1 MAIEYSGGTITL
13 TNETATPEDL
23 WDADQAGG
31 WGVVSRQGLSARYQY
46 YIAAQISLGAGGHF
60 VGEEI
65 DVIINGASK
74 PPIVSTSS
82 DSGMRFGAIDA
93 NGDTYNGCSVTFVCT
108 STANPIEFPVGA
120 ANIPNAC
127 DFEVYA
133 STVDGHFAGPNGLFG
148 RFYRGDDQIVKI
160 RDSTFQNMKFGMRLR
175 GTASFMKDVEFS
187 NIFGIFSPFTTYGEL
202 GGGISGILVRKSYQG
217 AYFQSDFGDATVRNF
232 AARNNTRTMN
242 FRNVAGSSGNYYSID
257 GNIETPLDIFW
268 QFNNTVSK
276 FFVQFSFNK
285 TYKKASDSSPL
296 EGARV
301 YIEDADGTQVTN
313 ATINASGVLAE
324 QVLTKE
330 TYRYLDGDTPTALTP
345 HVVKVRKYRYLF
357 TEVSISV
364 DAKIEGVDFVGDN
377 PFIVANESTAGA
389 YAGIAVNGAA
399 QTITVTADHS
409 IQEVYDYCNW
419 WAAQS
424 ANMQYDMP
432 ISTADGINFTLAAGW
447 SITVTGS
454 GVELIQESARLT
466 DKSSV
471 FTVASG
477 AFFED
482 ADGAIWEASGSLYYA
497 SHAYLSVF
505 DSVTAAE
512 LEGAIIGW
520 GDATTEDVLLY
531 NTSLVLDTL
540 VTDVNGEAEG
550 YFVYRIDSTT
560 YADTKQITGEYDHIY
575 STIPRSLDGAPIGTS
590 GSPAVIRLAPDPQ
603 VTLSKAAAEAITGI
617 TVDATNDVIDLS
629 DETLPNAYDNLKYQ
643 VTADADIDTGIPAC
657 MYFCLYRLPLNKSG
671 TSYTGRTST
680 TIYQNFADGGVLSSA
695 IVEFDT
701 PASYN
706 YTFGE
711 IQFNFEANGTYNFG
725 GSTFQAGVTVDT
737 INDSTVT
744 FQVGAGVVVTNNDPT
759 NITVEQT
766 PTQYGIT
773 FENLVA
779 GSSVRVFQTGTQTL
793 EDNNESTGTSWTW
806 SEETTGSITVD
817 YTIQQPGYRPI
828 RVTGVQLTAAETG
841 GVITVQ
847 VQQVLDR
854 SYVASSGLTFGTT
867 AIVDANN
874 KEVEVS
880 AATTVQNWYS
890 FMIESWIDETALY
903 NVSFPFDT
911 NGPNSFTLT
920 DGWEWGDGAT
930 SIAFLSRD
938 GMRYTDGGTTTAV
951 WAAFL
956 SIGVPAGLTVR
967 YQQSDGSTTQEAGAP
982 GEIDELIQIFGDTTH
997 GNFDATGYLVLKAQG
1012 EGYDEGVVDAVA
1024 LYGAL
1029 EDQFYVV
1036 GLLPSA
1042 NGVATGDPSVS
1053 GVTITD
1059 HGASPVTWNGKE
1071 FSITITDSAGGNT
1084 GTDIMRW
1091 LRYNYGQG
1099 GTFQGKDAFNW
1110 HDLVQTSGSDF
1121 QTVRGVIYGDVGA
1134 TLKGV
1139 RVVQNDGTTPH
1150 PDFASFTADDGT
1162 AYVPP
1167 TQVTISNSNIVNGCR
1182 VQLYNV
1188 TQDIEIENR
1197 LLTSAGYSY
1206 TGLFGP
1212 GEDLEDGDVIRLR
1225 ATYQSGVTAK
1235 LPYEQSSVVSAAGIS
1250 FLGVETDDEVYI
1262 LYGVDG
1268 SGVTK
1273 FAADYVQDDINLIIG
1288 GNWTGEELYA
1298 WWVYNLTTEQGIRE
1312 FFGAVTAI
1320 DAGNIRFNT
1329 DVVGLL
1335 LDNNT
1340 ANNYYQ
1346 NDNIRIFRSDEAYPV
1361 RSPTTGGGG
1370 LDVVWRSQVYVATV
1384 TVSGSNVITGA
1395 LADVEAAI
1403 DAQTA
1408 DLKGADDRDLTEVYD
1423 SGGGGATPE
1432 AIADAVWDEALADHQ
1447 DPGSVGEALDDAAA
1461 GAGGT
1466 TPAEVWAYTTRELTA
1481 GTKDAEIDAIQAKT
1495 DNLPSDP
1502 ADQSLVEA
1510 KIDAQTTD
1518 LKGLSNKDL
1527 TQVFDNSPTIDLTDV
1542 TNAIDAQTIDLK
1554 GASNK
1559 DLTEVFENTPSIDPT
1574 SVWTH
1579 PERTLTEGS
1588 GLDEGQLHT
1597 ALDNYT
1603 NKDAWKAE
1611 DIDLG
1616 GIPDDIA
1623 EIKATMANFPENLAS
1638 TEQVTAVN
1646 DNVSTRLA
1654 AASYIAPDNQG
1665 IADAKTAAES
1675 AATSS
1680 EAINTRLPNQ
1690 PAAVSDIPTDEDN
1703 AAAVR
1708 TELANELQKVT
1719 DIKEDSTKLVDLAE
1733 ADEEF
1738 SATHATKKKKGTDD
1752 VLLRKTV
1759 SGGSILNTITI
1770 EDE

>member
-1 MAIEYSGGTITL
+1 MAITYSGGTITL
-13 TNETATPEDL
+13 INETDATFD
-23 WDADQAGG
+23 DIYSAGVAGITKDQNVFVITAQLSLVNSTLSDTNKIIKFE
-31 WGVVSRQGLSARYQY
+31 WGA
-46 YIAAQISLGAGGHF
+46 ISTPLLIDDDSELQLGELDGDGYGINGCQVF
-60 VGEEI
+60 MNNSFSTS
-65 DVIINGASK
+65 IINLG
-74 PPIVSTSS
+74 STTGNNTGNIKFYGCHIKGTSPNTT
-82 DSGMRFGAIDA
+82 GIGINGVYFWRFYDDDTSQVCDIRDCQFEF
-93 NGDTYNGCSVTFVCT
+93 NGG
-108 STANPIEFPVGA
+108 
-120 ANIPNAC
+120 
-127 DFEVYA
+127 
-133 STVDGHFAGPNGLFG
+133 G
-148 RFYRGDDQIVKI
+148 RFHGTNSKLVR
-160 RDSTFQNMKFGMRLR
+160 NKFINCK
-175 GTASFMKDVEFS
+175 TSV
-187 NIFGIFSPFTTYGEL
+187 SPFTTRNPFGEINDNQVFACSASYYWYPL
-202 GGGISGILVRKSYQG
+202 QSGSL
-217 AYFQSDFGDATVRNF
+217 
-232 AARNNTRTMN
+232 
-242 FRNVAGSSGNYYSID
+242 
-257 GNIETPLDIFW
+257 
-268 QFNNTVSK
+268 TVSNA
-276 FFVQFSFNK
+276 FGRDNDYAAIVSSVSSDTNQTLTFVDADFDVFTFSWLG
-285 TYKKASDSSPL
+285 PG
-296 EGARV
+296 GANLRVREDYNYVPTILDQETQNPITSGRV
-301 YIEDADGTQVTN
+301 YIENLAGTQVHN
-313 ATINASGVLAE
+313 EA
-324 QVLTKE
+324 
-330 TYRYLDGDTPTALTP
+330 LDGNGQVGELILRAGQYRKATGNTRTDETP
-345 HVVKVRKYRYLF
+345 HTVKVRCYGYQYQEF
-357 TEVSISV
+357 PIDI
-364 DAKIEGVDFVGDN
+364 DARTVTNLSEIINNFV
-377 PFIVANESTAGA
+377 VANESTAGA
-389 YAGIAVNGAA
+389 YTGIVVNGAA

-409 IQEVYDYCNW
+409 IQQVFDYCNW

-447 SITVTGS
+447 LITVTGS

-603 VTLSKAAAEAITGI
+603 VTLSKAAAGAITGI

-657 MYFCLYRLPLNKSG
+657 MYFCLYGLPLNKSAG

-711 IQFNFEANGTYNFG
+711 IQFNFDANGTYNFG

-903 NVSFPFDT
+903 NVAFPFDT

-967 YQQSDGSTTQEAGAP
+967 YQQSDGGTTQEAGAA

-997 GNFDATGYLVLKAQG
+997 GNFDVTGYLVLKAQG

-1024 LYGAL
+1024 LYGTL

-1139 RVVQNDGTTPH
+1139 RVVQNDGTTSH

-1197 LLTSAGYSY
+1197 LLPSAGYSY

-1273 FAADYVQDDINLIIG
+1273 FAADYVQDDINLVIG

-1361 RSPTTGGGG
+1361 RNPTTGGGG

-1423 SGGGGATPE
+1423 NGGTGSGVTEAQVQ
-1432 AIADAVWDEALADHQ
+1432 AIADA
-1447 DPGSVGEALDDAAA
+1447 
-1461 GAGGT
+1461 
-1466 TPAEVWAYTTRELTA
+1466 
-1481 GTKDAEIDAIQAKT
+1481 
-1495 DNLPSDP
+1495 
-1502 ADQSLVEA
+1502 
-1510 KIDAQTTD
+1510 QT
-1518 LKGLSNKDL
+1518 
-1527 TQVFDNSPTIDLTDV
+1527 V
-1542 TNAIDAQTIDLK
+1542 DLK
-1554 GASNK
+1554 GAGNK
-1559 DLTEVFENTPSIDPT
+1559 DLTEVFENTPDVNLQP
-1574 SVWTH
+1574 V
-1579 PERTLTEGS
+1579 
-1588 GLDEGQLHT
+1588 LDAIA
-1597 ALDNYT
+1597 ALN
-1603 NKDAWKAE
+1603 
-1611 DIDLG
+1611 DI
-1616 GIPDDIA
+1616 
-1623 EIKATMANFPENLAS
+1623 T
-1638 TEQVTAVN
+1638 
-1646 DNVSTRLA
+1646 
-1654 AASYIAPDNQG
+1654 
-1665 IADAKTAAES
+1665 
-1675 AATSS
+1675 
-1680 EAINTRLPNQ
+1680 
-1690 PAAVSDIPTDEDN
+1690 VSDIEASTVLSKEATLTNIANAVAQIPTTDSVADLTPVLTAIAVLNDVTPAQVRAAFDEAEFKDKN
-1703 AAAVR
+1703 
-1708 TELANELQKVT
+1708 TEAEIHNWLDSYANKNDWKASNINLQPVLDAISDVDAIVKVIEKLT
-1719 DIKEDSTKLVDLAE
+1719 GFKSTYDSNSEILTIYE
-1733 ADEEF
+1733 ADGVTVWREY
-1738 SATHATKKKKGTDD
+1738 TWTDTE
-1752 VLLRKTV
+1752 RTQ
-1759 SGGSILNTITI
+1759 I
-1770 EDE
+1770 

>member
-1 MAIEYSGGTITL
+1 MAITYSGGTITL
-13 TNETATPEDL
+13 TNETDATFD
-23 WDADQAGG
+23 DIYSAGVAGITKDQNVFVITAELSLVNSTLSDINKIIKFE
-31 WGVVSRQGLSARYQY
+31 WGAISTPLLIDDDSELQLGELDGDGYGINGCQVFMNSSFSA
-46 YIAAQISLGAGGHF
+46 S
-60 VGEEI
+60 
-65 DVIINGASK
+65 IINLG
-74 PPIVSTSS
+74 STTGNNTGNIKLYGCHIKGTSPNTT
-82 DSGMRFGAIDA
+82 GIGINGVYFWRFYDDDTSQVCDIRDCQFEF
-93 NGDTYNGCSVTFVCT
+93 NGG
-108 STANPIEFPVGA
+108 
-120 ANIPNAC
+120 
-127 DFEVYA
+127 
-133 STVDGHFAGPNGLFG
+133 G
-148 RFYRGDDQIVKI
+148 RFHGTN
-160 RDSTFQNMKFGMRLR
+160 SKFVRNKFINCK
-175 GTASFMKDVEFS
+175 TSV
-187 NIFGIFSPFTTYGEL
+187 SPFTTRNPFGE
-202 GGGISGILVRKSYQG
+202 INDNQVFACSVSYYWYPSQSGSL
-217 AYFQSDFGDATVRNF
+217 
-232 AARNNTRTMN
+232 
-242 FRNVAGSSGNYYSID
+242 
-257 GNIETPLDIFW
+257 
-268 QFNNTVSK
+268 TVSNA
-276 FFVQFSFNK
+276 FGRDNDYAAIVSSVSSDTNQTLTFVDADFDVFTFSWLG
-285 TYKKASDSSPL
+285 PG
-296 EGARV
+296 GANLRVREDYNYVPTILDQATQNPITSGRV
-301 YIEDADGTQVTN
+301 YIENLAGTQVHN
-313 ATINASGVLAE
+313 EA
-324 QVLTKE
+324 
-330 TYRYLDGDTPTALTP
+330 LDGNGQVGELILRAGQYRKATGNTRTDETP
-345 HVVKVRKYRYLF
+345 HTVKVRCYGYQYQEF
-357 TEVSISV
+357 PIDI
-364 DAKIEGVDFVGDN
+364 DARTVTNLSEIINNFV
-377 PFIVANESTAGA
+377 VANESTAGA
-389 YAGIAVNGAA
+389 YTGIVVNGAA

-482 ADGAIWEASGSLYYA
+482 ADGAIWETSGSLYYA

-505 DSVTAAE
+505 NSVTAAE

-603 VTLSKAAAEAITGI
+603 VTLSKAAAGAITGI

-657 MYFCLYRLPLNKSG
+657 MYFCLYGLPMNKSG

-744 FQVGAGVVVTNNDPT
+744 FQVGAGVVTNNDPT

-903 NVSFPFDT
+903 NVAFPFDT

-938 GMRYTDGGTTTAV
+938 GMRYADGGTTTAV

-967 YQQSDGSTTQEAGAP
+967 YQQSDGGTTQEAGAA

-1024 LYGAL
+1024 LYGTL

-1091 LRYNYGQG
+1091 LRYNYGQE

-1197 LLTSAGYSY
+1197 VLTSAGYSY

-1273 FAADYVQDDINLIIG
+1273 FAADYAQDDINLVIG

-1361 RSPTTGGGG
+1361 RNPTTGGGG

-1384 TVSGSNVITGA
+1384 TVSGSNVITGD

-1423 SGGGGATPE
+1423 NGGTGSGVTEAQAQ
-1432 AIADAVWDEALADHQ
+1432 AIADA
-1447 DPGSVGEALDDAAA
+1447 
-1461 GAGGT
+1461 
-1466 TPAEVWAYTTRELTA
+1466 
-1481 GTKDAEIDAIQAKT
+1481 
-1495 DNLPSDP
+1495 
-1502 ADQSLVEA
+1502 
-1510 KIDAQTTD
+1510 QT
-1518 LKGLSNKDL
+1518 
-1527 TQVFDNSPTIDLTDV
+1527 V
-1542 TNAIDAQTIDLK
+1542 DLK
-1554 GASNK
+1554 GAGNK
-1559 DLTEVFENTPSIDPT
+1559 DLTEVFENTPDVNLQPVLDAIASLNDITVSDIEAST
-1574 SVWTH
+1574 VLSK
-1579 PERTLTEGS
+1579 EATLTNIANAVAQIPTTDNVADLTPVLTAIAALNDVTPAEIRAAFDEAEFKDKNTEAEIHNW
-1588 GLDEGQLHT
+1588 LDS
-1597 ALDNYT
+1597 YV
-1603 NKDAWKAE
+1603 NKDDWKAT
-1611 DIDLG
+1611 DIDLQLVLDA
-1616 GIPDDIA
+1616 I
-1623 EIKATMANFPENLAS
+1623 TNLD
-1638 TEQVTAVN
+1638 AVVKVIEKLTGYN
-1646 DNVSTRLA
+1646 SIYNS
-1654 AASYIAPDNQG
+1654 
-1665 IADAKTAAES
+1665 KTQ
-1675 AATSS
+1675 TLT
-1680 EAINTRLPNQ
+1680 IY
-1690 PAAVSDIPTDEDN
+1690 
-1703 AAAVR
+1703 
-1708 TELANELQKVT
+1708 
-1719 DIKEDSTKLVDLAE
+1719 E
-1733 ADEEF
+1733 ADGVTVWREY
-1738 SATHATKKKKGTDD
+1738 TWTDTE
-1752 VLLRKTV
+1752 RTQ
-1759 SGGSILNTITI
+1759 I
-1770 EDE
+1770 

>member
-1 MAIEYSGGTITL
+1 MAITYSGGTITL
-13 TNETATPEDL
+13 INETDATFD
-23 WDADQAGG
+23 DIYSAGVAGITKDQNVFVITAQLSLVNSTLSDTNKIIKFE
-31 WGVVSRQGLSARYQY
+31 WGA
-46 YIAAQISLGAGGHF
+46 ISTPLLIDDDSELQLGELDGDGYGINGCQVF
-60 VGEEI
+60 MNNSFSTS
-65 DVIINGASK
+65 IINLG
-74 PPIVSTSS
+74 
-82 DSGMRFGAIDA
+82 
-93 NGDTYNGCSVTFVCT
+93 SVTGNNTGNIKFYGCHIKGTSPNTTGIGINGVYFWRFYDDDTSQVCD
-108 STANPIEFPVGA
+108 IRDCQFEF
-120 ANIPNAC
+120 
-127 DFEVYA
+127 
-133 STVDGHFAGPNGLFG
+133 NGGG
-148 RFYRGDDQIVKI
+148 RFHGTNSKLVR
-160 RDSTFQNMKFGMRLR
+160 NKFINCK
-175 GTASFMKDVEFS
+175 TSV
-187 NIFGIFSPFTTYGEL
+187 SPFTTRNPFGE
-202 GGGISGILVRKSYQG
+202 INDNQVFACSVSYYWYPSQSGSL
-217 AYFQSDFGDATVRNF
+217 
-232 AARNNTRTMN
+232 
-242 FRNVAGSSGNYYSID
+242 
-257 GNIETPLDIFW
+257 
-268 QFNNTVSK
+268 TVSNA
-276 FFVQFSFNK
+276 FGRDNDYAAIVSSVSSDTNQTLTFVDADFDVFTFSWLG
-285 TYKKASDSSPL
+285 PG
-296 EGARV
+296 GANLRVREDYNYVPTILDQATQNPITSGRV
-301 YIEDADGTQVTN
+301 YIENLAGTQVHN
-313 ATINASGVLAE
+313 EA
-324 QVLTKE
+324 
-330 TYRYLDGDTPTALTP
+330 LDGNGQVGELILRAGQYRKATGNTRTDETP
-345 HVVKVRKYRYLF
+345 HTVKVRCYGYQFQEFPVDIGAR
-357 TEVSISV
+357 TVTNISQN
-364 DAKIEGVDFVGDN
+364 ENNFV
-377 PFIVANESTAGA
+377 VANESTAGA
-389 YAGIAVNGAA
+389 YTGITVNGSAE
-399 QTITVTADHS
+399 TITVSSNHTL
-409 IQEVYDYCNW
+409 QEVYDYCNW

-447 SITVTGS
+447 LITVTGS

-512 LEGAIIGW
+512 LEGAVIGW

-603 VTLSKAAAEAITGI
+603 VTLSKAAAGAITGI

-657 MYFCLYRLPLNKSG
+657 MYFCLYGLPLNKSG
-671 TSYTGRTST
+671 TNYTGRTST

-711 IQFNFEANGTYNFG
+711 IQFNFEANGTYSFG
-725 GSTFQAGVTVDT
+725 GSTFQAAVTVDT
-737 INDSTVT
+737 INDSTAT

-903 NVSFPFDT
+903 NVAFPFDT

-967 YQQSDGSTTQEAGAP
+967 YQQSDGGTTQEAGAA

-1024 LYGAL
+1024 LYGTL

-1071 FSITITDSAGGNT
+1071 FSITITDSAGGNI

-1099 GTFQGKDAFNW
+1099 GTFQGKDAFNL

-1188 TQDIEIENR
+1188 TQDIEIENGV
-1197 LLTSAGYSY
+1197 LTSAGYSY

-1212 GEDLEDGDVIRLR
+1212 GEDLEDGDVVRLR

-1273 FAADYVQDDINLIIG
+1273 FAADYVQDDINLVIG

-1361 RSPTTGGGG
+1361 RNPTTGGGG

-1423 SGGGGATPE
+1423 NGGTGSGVTEAQVQ
-1432 AIADAVWDEALADHQ
+1432 AIADA
-1447 DPGSVGEALDDAAA
+1447 
-1461 GAGGT
+1461 
-1466 TPAEVWAYTTRELTA
+1466 
-1481 GTKDAEIDAIQAKT
+1481 
-1495 DNLPSDP
+1495 
-1502 ADQSLVEA
+1502 
-1510 KIDAQTTD
+1510 QT
-1518 LKGLSNKDL
+1518 
-1527 TQVFDNSPTIDLTDV
+1527 V
-1542 TNAIDAQTIDLK
+1542 DLK
-1554 GASNK
+1554 GAGNK
-1559 DLTEVFENTPSIDPT
+1559 DLTEVFENTPDVNLQP
-1574 SVWTH
+1574 V
-1579 PERTLTEGS
+1579 
-1588 GLDEGQLHT
+1588 LDAIA
-1597 ALDNYT
+1597 ALN
-1603 NKDAWKAE
+1603 
-1611 DIDLG
+1611 DI
-1616 GIPDDIA
+1616 
-1623 EIKATMANFPENLAS
+1623 T
-1638 TEQVTAVN
+1638 
-1646 DNVSTRLA
+1646 
-1654 AASYIAPDNQG
+1654 
-1665 IADAKTAAES
+1665 
-1675 AATSS
+1675 
-1680 EAINTRLPNQ
+1680 
-1690 PAAVSDIPTDEDN
+1690 VSDIEASTVLSKEATLTNIANAVAQIPTTDSVADLTPVLTAIAALNDVTPAQVRAAFDEAEFKDKN
-1703 AAAVR
+1703 
-1708 TELANELQKVT
+1708 TEAEIHNWLDSYANKNDWKASDINLQPVLDAISDVDAIVKVIEKLT
-1719 DIKEDSTKLVDLAE
+1719 GFKSTYDSNSEILTIYE
-1733 ADEEF
+1733 ADGVTVWREY
-1738 SATHATKKKKGTDD
+1738 TWTDTE
-1752 VLLRKTV
+1752 RTQ
-1759 SGGSILNTITI
+1759 I
-1770 EDE
+1770 

>member
-1 MAIEYSGGTITL
+1 MAITYSGGTITL
-13 TNETATPEDL
+13 TNETDATFD
-23 WDADQAGG
+23 DIYSAGVAGITKDQNVFVITAQLSLVNSTLSDTNKVIKFE
-31 WGVVSRQGLSARYQY
+31 WGA
-46 YIAAQISLGAGGHF
+46 ISTPLLIDDDSELQLGELDGDGYGINGCQVF
-60 VGEEI
+60 MNNSFSTS
-65 DVIINGASK
+65 IINLGSATGNNTGNIK
-74 PPIVSTSS
+74 LYGCHIKGTSPNTT
-82 DSGMRFGAIDA
+82 GIGINGVYFWRFYDDDTSQVCDIRDCQFEF
-93 NGDTYNGCSVTFVCT
+93 NGG
-108 STANPIEFPVGA
+108 
-120 ANIPNAC
+120 
-127 DFEVYA
+127 
-133 STVDGHFAGPNGLFG
+133 G
-148 RFYRGDDQIVKI
+148 RFHGTNSKLVR
-160 RDSTFQNMKFGMRLR
+160 NKFINCK
-175 GTASFMKDVEFS
+175 TSV
-187 NIFGIFSPFTTYGEL
+187 SPFTTRNPFGE
-202 GGGISGILVRKSYQG
+202 INDNQVFACSVSYYWYPSQSGSL
-217 AYFQSDFGDATVRNF
+217 
-232 AARNNTRTMN
+232 
-242 FRNVAGSSGNYYSID
+242 
-257 GNIETPLDIFW
+257 
-268 QFNNTVSK
+268 TVSNA
-276 FFVQFSFNK
+276 FGRDNDYAAIVSSVSSDTNQTLTFVDADFDVFTFSWLG
-285 TYKKASDSSPL
+285 PG
-296 EGARV
+296 GANLRVREDYNYVPTILDQETQNPITSGRV
-301 YIEDADGTQVTN
+301 YIENLAGTQVHN
-313 ATINASGVLAE
+313 EA
-324 QVLTKE
+324 
-330 TYRYLDGDTPTALTP
+330 LDGNGQVGELILRAGQYRKATGNTRTDETP
-345 HVVKVRKYRYLF
+345 HTVKVRCYGYQYQEF
-357 TEVSISV
+357 PIDI
-364 DAKIEGVDFVGDN
+364 DARTITNLSEIINNFV
-377 PFIVANESTAGA
+377 VANESTAGA
-389 YAGIAVNGAA
+389 YTGIVVNGAV

-409 IQEVYDYCNW
+409 IQQVFDYCNW

-447 SITVTGS
+447 LITVTGS

-603 VTLSKAAAEAITGI
+603 VTLSKAAAGAITGI

-657 MYFCLYRLPLNKSG
+657 MYFCLYGLPLNKSG

-711 IQFNFEANGTYNFG
+711 IQFNFDANGTYNFG

-880 AATTVQNWYS
+880 ADTTVQNWYS

-903 NVSFPFDT
+903 NVAFPFDT

-967 YQQSDGSTTQEAGAP
+967 YQQSDGGTTQEAGAA
-982 GEIDELIQIFGDTTH
+982 GEIDEMIQIFGDTTH
-997 GNFDATGYLVLKAQG
+997 GNFDVTGYLVLKAQG

-1024 LYGAL
+1024 LYGTL

-1053 GVTITD
+1053 DVTITD

-1139 RVVQNDGTTPH
+1139 RVVQNDGTTSH

-1197 LLTSAGYSY
+1197 LLPSAGYSY

-1273 FAADYVQDDINLIIG
+1273 FAADYVQDDINLVIG

-1335 LDNNT
+1335 LDNTT

-1361 RSPTTGGGG
+1361 RNPTTGGGG

-1423 SGGGGATPE
+1423 NGGTGSGVTEAQVQ
-1432 AIADAVWDEALADHQ
+1432 AIADA
-1447 DPGSVGEALDDAAA
+1447 
-1461 GAGGT
+1461 
-1466 TPAEVWAYTTRELTA
+1466 
-1481 GTKDAEIDAIQAKT
+1481 
-1495 DNLPSDP
+1495 
-1502 ADQSLVEA
+1502 
-1510 KIDAQTTD
+1510 QT
-1518 LKGLSNKDL
+1518 
-1527 TQVFDNSPTIDLTDV
+1527 V
-1542 TNAIDAQTIDLK
+1542 DLK
-1554 GASNK
+1554 GAGNK
-1559 DLTEVFENTPSIDPT
+1559 DLTEVFENTPDVNLQP
-1574 SVWTH
+1574 V
-1579 PERTLTEGS
+1579 
-1588 GLDEGQLHT
+1588 LDAIA
-1597 ALDNYT
+1597 ALN
-1603 NKDAWKAE
+1603 
-1611 DIDLG
+1611 DI
-1616 GIPDDIA
+1616 
-1623 EIKATMANFPENLAS
+1623 T
-1638 TEQVTAVN
+1638 
-1646 DNVSTRLA
+1646 
-1654 AASYIAPDNQG
+1654 
-1665 IADAKTAAES
+1665 
-1675 AATSS
+1675 
-1680 EAINTRLPNQ
+1680 
-1690 PAAVSDIPTDEDN
+1690 VSDIEASTVLSKEATLTNIANAVAQIPTTDSVADLTPVLTAIAALNDVTPAQVRAAFDEAEFKDKN
-1703 AAAVR
+1703 
-1708 TELANELQKVT
+1708 TEAEIHNWLDSYANKNDWKASNINLQPVLDAISDVDAIVKVIEKLT
-1719 DIKEDSTKLVDLAE
+1719 GFKSTYDSNSEILTIYE
-1733 ADEEF
+1733 ADGVTVWREY
-1738 SATHATKKKKGTDD
+1738 TWTDTE
-1752 VLLRKTV
+1752 RTQ
-1759 SGGSILNTITI
+1759 I
-1770 EDE
+1770 

>member
-1 MAIEYSGGTITL
+1 
-13 TNETATPEDL
+13 
-23 WDADQAGG
+23 
-31 WGVVSRQGLSARYQY
+31 
-46 YIAAQISLGAGGHF
+46 
-60 VGEEI
+60 
-65 DVIINGASK
+65 
-74 PPIVSTSS
+74 
-82 DSGMRFGAIDA
+82 
-93 NGDTYNGCSVTFVCT
+93 
-108 STANPIEFPVGA
+108 
-120 ANIPNAC
+120 
-127 DFEVYA
+127 
-133 STVDGHFAGPNGLFG
+133 
-148 RFYRGDDQIVKI
+148 
-160 RDSTFQNMKFGMRLR
+160 
-175 GTASFMKDVEFS
+175 
-187 NIFGIFSPFTTYGEL
+187 
-202 GGGISGILVRKSYQG
+202 
-217 AYFQSDFGDATVRNF
+217 
-232 AARNNTRTMN
+232 
-242 FRNVAGSSGNYYSID
+242 
-257 GNIETPLDIFW
+257 
-268 QFNNTVSK
+268 
-276 FFVQFSFNK
+276 VQFSFNK

-296 EGARV
+296 EGAQV
-301 YIEDADGTQVTN
+301 YIEDADGTQATN
-313 ATINASGVLAE
+313 ATTNASGVLAE

-345 HVVKVRKYRYLF
+345 HVVKVRKYGYLF

-377 PFIVANESTAGA
+377 PFIVADEATAGA
-389 YAGIAVNGAA
+389 YTGIAVNGAA
-399 QTITVTADHS
+399 QTITDTADHS

-471 FTVASG
+471 LTVASG
-477 AFFED
+477 SFFED

-603 VTLSKAAAEAITGI
+603 VTLSKAAAGAITGI

-695 IVEFDT
+695 IVELDT

-938 GMRYTDGGTTTAV
+938 GMQYTDGGTTTAV

-956 SIGVPAGLTVR
+956 SVGVPAGLTVR
-967 YQQSDGSTTQEAGAP
+967 YQQSDGGTTQEAGAA

-1071 FSITITDSAGGNT
+1071 FSITITDSASGNT

-1099 GTFQGKDAFNW
+1099 VTFQGKDAFNW

-1197 LLTSAGYSY
+1197 VLTSAGYSY

-1250 FLGVETDDEVYI
+1250 FLGVQTDDEVYI

-1268 SGVTK
+1268 IGVTK
-1273 FAADYVQDDINLIIG
+1273 FAADYVQDDINLVIG

-1312 FFGAVTAI
+1312 FLGAVTAI

-1329 DVVGLL
+1329 YIVGLL

-1361 RSPTTGGGG
+1361 RNPTTGGGG
-1370 LDVVWRSQVYVATV
+1370 LDVVWRSQIYVATV
-1384 TVSGSNVITGA
+1384 TVSGSNIITGD
-1395 LADVEAAI
+1395 LADVTAAI
-1403 DAQTA
+1403 TA
-1408 DLKGADDRDLTEVYD
+1408 AKNSIKGADDRDNTEIYD
-1423 SGGGGATPE
+1423 NAGGGGGATPE
-1432 AIADAVWDEALADHQ
+1432 EVRIEMDANSTRLADIEDKMDDVKSQTDKIPADPATESSVSEIPSLIPTAEEIANAVWDENLIIH
-1447 DPGSVGEALDDAAA
+1447 SGE
-1461 GAGGT
+1461 
-1466 TPAEVWAYTTRELTA
+1466 ETA
-1481 GTKDAEIDAIQAKT
+1481 GKELLAI
-1495 DNLPSDP
+1495 
-1502 ADQSLVEA
+1502 
-1510 KIDAQTTD
+1510 
-1518 LKGLSNKDL
+1518 KGSENR
-1527 TQVFDNSPTIDLTDV
+1527 
-1542 TNAIDAQTIDLK
+1542 
-1554 GASNK
+1554 
-1559 DLTEVFENTPSIDPT
+1559 DLTEVYNNTPSIDPT
-1574 SVWTH
+1574 SVWNH
-1579 PERTLTEGS
+1579 PDRQLTQGTKDSEIDAIKAKTDAILISDGNVQANIKQVNDVDVTSVDDFKADSVDLGTMPVEVAAIKAKTDNLPNDPTSTSDIKGASNRDLTEVYDNTPSIDPTSVWEYGNRTLTEGTKDLEIDAIKAKTDSIDTNS
-1588 GLDEGQLHT
+1588 GKVEANIKQVNDTDVTSVDDFKADSVDLGTMPAEVSAIKDKTDNLPADPASTSDIKGIDDRSLTEVYNNTPSVGQISDGVWNELLTDHLIAGSTGKKLNDNALQSDLDLVNSGVELIKT
-1597 ALDNYT
+1597 EVT
-1603 NKDAWKAE
+1603 IIKAE
-1611 DIDLG
+1611 ASLGRKLSSNKATTHG
-1616 GIPDDIA
+1616 GIITIYDDNGVDILWQF
-1623 EIKATMANFPENLAS
+1623 E
-1638 TEQVTAVN
+1638 VN
-1646 DNVSTRLA
+1646 
-1654 AASYIAPDNQG
+1654 P
-1665 IADAKTAAES
+1665 AKT
-1675 AATSS
+1675 
-1680 EAINTRLPNQ
+1680 I
-1690 PAAVSDIPTDEDN
+1690 
-1703 AAAVR
+1703 R
-1708 TELANELQKVT
+1708 TV
-1719 DIKEDSTKLVDLAE
+1719 I
-1733 ADEEF
+1733 
-1738 SATHATKKKKGTDD
+1738 
-1752 VLLRKTV
+1752 
-1759 SGGSILNTITI
+1759 
-1770 EDE
+1770 

>member
-1 MAIEYSGGTITL
+1 MAITYSGGTITL
-13 TNETATPEDL
+13 TNETDATFD
-23 WDADQAGG
+23 DIYSAGVAGITKDQNVFVITAQLSLVNSTLSDTNKVIKFE
-31 WGVVSRQGLSARYQY
+31 WGA
-46 YIAAQISLGAGGHF
+46 ISTPLLIDDDSELQLGELDGDGYGINGCQVF
-60 VGEEI
+60 MNNSFSTS
-65 DVIINGASK
+65 IINLG
-74 PPIVSTSS
+74 STTGNNTGNIKLYGCHIKGTSPNTT
-82 DSGMRFGAIDA
+82 GIGINGVYFWRFYDDDTSQVCDIRDCQFEF
-93 NGDTYNGCSVTFVCT
+93 NGG
-108 STANPIEFPVGA
+108 
-120 ANIPNAC
+120 
-127 DFEVYA
+127 
-133 STVDGHFAGPNGLFG
+133 G
-148 RFYRGDDQIVKI
+148 RFHGTNSKLVR
-160 RDSTFQNMKFGMRLR
+160 NKFINCK
-175 GTASFMKDVEFS
+175 TSV
-187 NIFGIFSPFTTYGEL
+187 SPFTTRNPFGE
-202 GGGISGILVRKSYQG
+202 INDNQVFACSVSYYWYPSQSGSL
-217 AYFQSDFGDATVRNF
+217 
-232 AARNNTRTMN
+232 
-242 FRNVAGSSGNYYSID
+242 
-257 GNIETPLDIFW
+257 
-268 QFNNTVSK
+268 TVSNA
-276 FFVQFSFNK
+276 FGRDNDYAAIVSSVSSDTNQTLTFVDADFDVFTFSWLG
-285 TYKKASDSSPL
+285 PG
-296 EGARV
+296 GANLRVREDYNYVPTILDQATQNPITSGRV
-301 YIEDADGTQVTN
+301 YIENLAGTQVHN
-313 ATINASGVLAE
+313 EA
-324 QVLTKE
+324 
-330 TYRYLDGDTPTALTP
+330 LDGNGQVGELILRAGQYRKATGNTRTDETP
-345 HVVKVRKYRYLF
+345 HTVKVRCYGYQFQEFPVDIGARTVTNISQNENNFVVANEATAAGYSSEATITGSTK
-357 TEVSISV
+357 SISV
-364 DAKIEGVDFVGDN
+364 TGTLTKQQLYDLG
-377 PFIVANESTAGA
+377 
-389 YAGIAVNGAA
+389 
-399 QTITVTADHS
+399 
-409 IQEVYDYCNW
+409 EV

-424 ANMQYDMP
+424 GNMQYTKP
-432 ISTADGINFTLAAGW
+432 FTDPDTLNTGW
-447 SITVTGS
+447 TITVSGELTGD
-454 GVELIQESARLT
+454 GVYNT
-466 DKSSV
+466 TP
-471 FTVASG
+471 TVATG
-477 AFFED
+477 GFFED

-603 VTLSKAAAEAITGI
+603 VTLSKAAAGAITGI

-657 MYFCLYRLPLNKSG
+657 MYFCLYGLPLNKSG

-903 NVSFPFDT
+903 NVAFPFDT

-967 YQQSDGSTTQEAGAP
+967 YQQSDGGTTQEAGAA

-997 GNFDATGYLVLKAQG
+997 GNFDVTGYLVLKAQG

-1024 LYGAL
+1024 LYGTL

-1110 HDLVQTSGSDF
+1110 HNLVQTSGSDF

-1188 TQDIEIENR
+1188 TRDIEIENR
-1197 LLTSAGYSY
+1197 LLPSAGYSY

-1273 FAADYVQDDINLIIG
+1273 FAADYVQDDINLVIG

-1361 RSPTTGGGG
+1361 RNPTTGGGG

-1423 SGGGGATPE
+1423 NGGTGSGVTEAQVQ
-1432 AIADAVWDEALADHQ
+1432 AIADA
-1447 DPGSVGEALDDAAA
+1447 
-1461 GAGGT
+1461 
-1466 TPAEVWAYTTRELTA
+1466 
-1481 GTKDAEIDAIQAKT
+1481 
-1495 DNLPSDP
+1495 
-1502 ADQSLVEA
+1502 
-1510 KIDAQTTD
+1510 QT
-1518 LKGLSNKDL
+1518 
-1527 TQVFDNSPTIDLTDV
+1527 V
-1542 TNAIDAQTIDLK
+1542 DLK
-1554 GASNK
+1554 GAGNK
-1559 DLTEVFENTPSIDPT
+1559 DLTEVFENTPDVNLQP
-1574 SVWTH
+1574 V
-1579 PERTLTEGS
+1579 
-1588 GLDEGQLHT
+1588 LDAIA
-1597 ALDNYT
+1597 ALN
-1603 NKDAWKAE
+1603 
-1611 DIDLG
+1611 DI
-1616 GIPDDIA
+1616 
-1623 EIKATMANFPENLAS
+1623 T
-1638 TEQVTAVN
+1638 
-1646 DNVSTRLA
+1646 
-1654 AASYIAPDNQG
+1654 
-1665 IADAKTAAES
+1665 
-1675 AATSS
+1675 
-1680 EAINTRLPNQ
+1680 
-1690 PAAVSDIPTDEDN
+1690 VSDIEGST
-1703 AAAVR
+1703 V
-1708 TELANELQKVT
+1708 LAKEATLT
-1719 DIKEDSTKLVDLAE
+1719 DIANAVAQIPTTDSVADLTPVLTAIAALNDVTPAQVRAAFDEAEFKDKNTEAEIHNWLDSYANKDDWKASDINLQPVLDAISDVDAIVKVIEKLTGFKSTYDSNSEILTIYE
-1733 ADEEF
+1733 AD
-1738 SATHATKKKKGTDD
+1738 GT
-1752 VLLRKTV
+1752 
-1759 SGGSILNTITI
+1759 TIWREYTWTDTERTQI
-1770 EDE
+1770 

>member
-1 MAIEYSGGTITL
+1 MAITYSGGTITL
-13 TNETATPEDL
+13 INETDATFD
-23 WDADQAGG
+23 DIYSAGVAGITKDQNVFVITAQLSLVNSTLSDTNKIIKFE
-31 WGVVSRQGLSARYQY
+31 WGA
-46 YIAAQISLGAGGHF
+46 ISTPLLIDDDSELQLGELDGDGYGINGCQVF
-60 VGEEI
+60 MNNSFSTS
-65 DVIINGASK
+65 IINLG
-74 PPIVSTSS
+74 
-82 DSGMRFGAIDA
+82 
-93 NGDTYNGCSVTFVCT
+93 SVTGNNTGNIKFYGCHIKGTSPNTTGIGINGVYFWRFYDDDTSQVCD
-108 STANPIEFPVGA
+108 IRDCQFEF
-120 ANIPNAC
+120 
-127 DFEVYA
+127 
-133 STVDGHFAGPNGLFG
+133 NGGG
-148 RFYRGDDQIVKI
+148 RFHGTNSKLVR
-160 RDSTFQNMKFGMRLR
+160 NKFINCK
-175 GTASFMKDVEFS
+175 TSV
-187 NIFGIFSPFTTYGEL
+187 SPFTTRNPFGE
-202 GGGISGILVRKSYQG
+202 INDNQVFACSASYYWYPSQSGSL
-217 AYFQSDFGDATVRNF
+217 
-232 AARNNTRTMN
+232 
-242 FRNVAGSSGNYYSID
+242 
-257 GNIETPLDIFW
+257 
-268 QFNNTVSK
+268 TVSNA
-276 FFVQFSFNK
+276 FGRDNDYAAIVSSVSSDTNQTLTFVDADFDVFTFSWLG
-285 TYKKASDSSPL
+285 PG
-296 EGARV
+296 GANLRVREDYNYVPTILDQETQNPITSGRV
-301 YIEDADGTQVTN
+301 YIENLAGTQVHN
-313 ATINASGVLAE
+313 EA
-324 QVLTKE
+324 
-330 TYRYLDGDTPTALTP
+330 LDGNGQVGELILRAGQYRKATGNTRTDETP
-345 HVVKVRKYRYLF
+345 HTVKVRCYGYQYQEF
-357 TEVSISV
+357 PIDI
-364 DAKIEGVDFVGDN
+364 DARTVTNLSEIINNFV
-377 PFIVANESTAGA
+377 VANESTAGA
-389 YAGIAVNGAA
+389 YTGIVVNGAA

-409 IQEVYDYCNW
+409 IQQVFDYCNW

-454 GVELIQESARLT
+454 GVKLIQESARLT

-512 LEGAIIGW
+512 LEGAVIGW

-603 VTLSKAAAEAITGI
+603 VTLSKAAAGAITGI

-657 MYFCLYRLPLNKSG
+657 MYFCLYGLPLNKSG

-711 IQFNFEANGTYNFG
+711 IQFNFEANGTYSFG

-744 FQVGAGVVVTNNDPT
+744 FQVGAGVVVTKNDPT

-903 NVSFPFDT
+903 NVAFPFDT

-967 YQQSDGSTTQEAGAP
+967 YQQSDGGTTQETGAA

-997 GNFDATGYLVLKAQG
+997 GNFDVTGYLVLKAQG

-1024 LYGAL
+1024 LYGTL

-1036 GLLPSA
+1036 GLLPLA

-1121 QTVRGVIYGDVGA
+1121 QTFRGVIYGDVGA

-1139 RVVQNDGTTPH
+1139 RVVQNDGTTSH

-1197 LLTSAGYSY
+1197 VLTSAGYSY

-1212 GEDLEDGDVIRLR
+1212 GENLEDGDVIRLR

-1273 FAADYVQDDINLIIG
+1273 FAADYVQDDINLVIG

-1361 RSPTTGGGG
+1361 RNPTTGGGG

-1423 SGGGGATPE
+1423 NGGTGSGVTEAQVQ
-1432 AIADAVWDEALADHQ
+1432 AIADA
-1447 DPGSVGEALDDAAA
+1447 
-1461 GAGGT
+1461 
-1466 TPAEVWAYTTRELTA
+1466 
-1481 GTKDAEIDAIQAKT
+1481 
-1495 DNLPSDP
+1495 
-1502 ADQSLVEA
+1502 
-1510 KIDAQTTD
+1510 QT
-1518 LKGLSNKDL
+1518 
-1527 TQVFDNSPTIDLTDV
+1527 V
-1542 TNAIDAQTIDLK
+1542 DLK
-1554 GASNK
+1554 GAGNK
-1559 DLTEVFENTPSIDPT
+1559 DLTEVFENTPDVNLQPVLDAIASLNDITVSDIEAST
-1574 SVWTH
+1574 VLSK
-1579 PERTLTEGS
+1579 EATLTNIANAVAQIPTTDNVADLTPILTAIAALNDVTPAEVRAAFDEAEFKDKNTEAEIHNW
-1588 GLDEGQLHT
+1588 LDS
-1597 ALDNYT
+1597 YV
-1603 NKDAWKAE
+1603 NKDDWKAT
-1611 DIDLG
+1611 DIDLQPVLDA
-1616 GIPDDIA
+1616 I
-1623 EIKATMANFPENLAS
+1623 TNLDTVVKVIEKLTGYNS
-1638 TEQVTAVN
+1638 VYN
-1646 DNVSTRLA
+1646 S
-1654 AASYIAPDNQG
+1654 
-1665 IADAKTAAES
+1665 
-1675 AATSS
+1675 
-1680 EAINTRLPNQ
+1680 NTQTLT
-1690 PAAVSDIPTDEDN
+1690 IY
-1703 AAAVR
+1703 
-1708 TELANELQKVT
+1708 
-1719 DIKEDSTKLVDLAE
+1719 E
-1733 ADEEF
+1733 ADGVTVWREY
-1738 SATHATKKKKGTDD
+1738 TWTDTE
-1752 VLLRKTV
+1752 RTQ
-1759 SGGSILNTITI
+1759 I
-1770 EDE
+1770 

>member
-1 MAIEYSGGTITL
+1 MAITYSGGTITL
-13 TNETATPEDL
+13 TNETDATFD
-23 WDADQAGG
+23 DIYSAGVAGITKDQNVFVITAELSLVNSTLSDTNKIIKFE
-31 WGVVSRQGLSARYQY
+31 WGA
-46 YIAAQISLGAGGHF
+46 ISTPLLIDDDSELQLGELDSDGYGINGCQVF
-60 VGEEI
+60 MNSSFSTS
-65 DVIINGASK
+65 IINLGSATGNNTGNIK
-74 PPIVSTSS
+74 LYGCHIKGTSPNTT
-82 DSGMRFGAIDA
+82 GIGINGVYFWRFYDDDTSQVCDIRDCQFEF
-93 NGDTYNGCSVTFVCT
+93 NGG
-108 STANPIEFPVGA
+108 
-120 ANIPNAC
+120 
-127 DFEVYA
+127 
-133 STVDGHFAGPNGLFG
+133 G
-148 RFYRGDDQIVKI
+148 RFHGTNSKLVR
-160 RDSTFQNMKFGMRLR
+160 NKFINCK
-175 GTASFMKDVEFS
+175 TSV
-187 NIFGIFSPFTTYGEL
+187 SPFTTRNPFGE
-202 GGGISGILVRKSYQG
+202 INDNQVFACSASYYWYPSQSGSL
-217 AYFQSDFGDATVRNF
+217 
-232 AARNNTRTMN
+232 
-242 FRNVAGSSGNYYSID
+242 
-257 GNIETPLDIFW
+257 
-268 QFNNTVSK
+268 TVSNA
-276 FFVQFSFNK
+276 FGRDNDYAAIVSSVSSDTNQTLTFVDADFDVFTFSWLG
-285 TYKKASDSSPL
+285 PG
-296 EGARV
+296 GANLRVREDYNYVPTILDQATQNPITSGRV
-301 YIEDADGTQVTN
+301 YIENLAGTQVHN
-313 ATINASGVLAE
+313 EA
-324 QVLTKE
+324 
-330 TYRYLDGDTPTALTP
+330 LDGNGQVGELILRAGQYRKATGNTRTDETP
-345 HVVKVRKYRYLF
+345 HTVKVRCYGYQYQEF
-357 TEVSISV
+357 PIDI
-364 DAKIEGVDFVGDN
+364 DARTVTNLSEIINNFV
-377 PFIVANESTAGA
+377 VANESTAGA
-389 YAGIAVNGAA
+389 YTGIVVNGAV

-409 IQEVYDYCNW
+409 IQQVFDYCNW

-432 ISTADGINFTLAAGW
+432 ISTADGINFTLAVGW

-603 VTLSKAAAEAITGI
+603 VTLSKAAAGAITGI

-657 MYFCLYRLPLNKSG
+657 MYFCLYGLPLNKSG
-671 TSYTGRTST
+671 TNYTGRTST

-903 NVSFPFDT
+903 NVAFPFDT

-967 YQQSDGSTTQEAGAP
+967 YQQSDGSTTQEAGAA

-1024 LYGAL
+1024 LYGTL

-1036 GLLPSA
+1036 GLLPLA

-1099 GTFQGKDAFNW
+1099 GTLQGKDAFNW

-1139 RVVQNDGTTPH
+1139 RVVQNDGTTSH

-1197 LLTSAGYSY
+1197 VLTSAGYSY

-1212 GEDLEDGDVIRLR
+1212 GENLEDGDVIRLR

-1273 FAADYVQDDINLIIG
+1273 FAADYVQDDINLVIG

-1361 RSPTTGGGG
+1361 RNPTTGGGG

-1423 SGGGGATPE
+1423 NGGTGSGVTEAQVQ
-1432 AIADAVWDEALADHQ
+1432 AIADA
-1447 DPGSVGEALDDAAA
+1447 
-1461 GAGGT
+1461 
-1466 TPAEVWAYTTRELTA
+1466 
-1481 GTKDAEIDAIQAKT
+1481 
-1495 DNLPSDP
+1495 
-1502 ADQSLVEA
+1502 
-1510 KIDAQTTD
+1510 QT
-1518 LKGLSNKDL
+1518 
-1527 TQVFDNSPTIDLTDV
+1527 V
-1542 TNAIDAQTIDLK
+1542 DLK
-1554 GASNK
+1554 GAGNK
-1559 DLTEVFENTPSIDPT
+1559 DLTEVFENTPDVNLQP
-1574 SVWTH
+1574 V
-1579 PERTLTEGS
+1579 
-1588 GLDEGQLHT
+1588 LDAIASL
-1597 ALDNYT
+1597 N
-1603 NKDAWKAE
+1603 
-1611 DIDLG
+1611 DI
-1616 GIPDDIA
+1616 
-1623 EIKATMANFPENLAS
+1623 T
-1638 TEQVTAVN
+1638 
-1646 DNVSTRLA
+1646 
-1654 AASYIAPDNQG
+1654 
-1665 IADAKTAAES
+1665 
-1675 AATSS
+1675 
-1680 EAINTRLPNQ
+1680 
-1690 PAAVSDIPTDEDN
+1690 VSDIEASTVLSKEATLTNIANAVAQIPTTDSVADLTPVLTAIAALNDVTPAQVRAAFDEAEFKDKN
-1703 AAAVR
+1703 
-1708 TELANELQKVT
+1708 TEAEIHNWLDSYANKNDWKASDINLQPVLDAISDVDAIVKVIEKLT
-1719 DIKEDSTKLVDLAE
+1719 GFKSTYDSNSEILTIYE
-1733 ADEEF
+1733 ADGVTVWREY
-1738 SATHATKKKKGTDD
+1738 TWTDTE
-1752 VLLRKTV
+1752 RTQ
-1759 SGGSILNTITI
+1759 I
-1770 EDE
+1770 

>member
-1 MAIEYSGGTITL
+1 MAITYSGGTITL
-13 TNETATPEDL
+13 TNETDATFD
-23 WDADQAGG
+23 DIYSAGVAGITKDQNVFVITAQLSLVNSTLSDTNKVIKFE
-31 WGVVSRQGLSARYQY
+31 WGA
-46 YIAAQISLGAGGHF
+46 ISTPLLIDDDSELQLGELDGDGYGINGCQVF
-60 VGEEI
+60 MNNSFSTS
-65 DVIINGASK
+65 IINLG
-74 PPIVSTSS
+74 STTGNNTGNIKLYGCHIKGTSPNTT
-82 DSGMRFGAIDA
+82 GIGINGVYFWRFYDDDTSQVCDIRDCQFEF
-93 NGDTYNGCSVTFVCT
+93 NGG
-108 STANPIEFPVGA
+108 
-120 ANIPNAC
+120 
-127 DFEVYA
+127 
-133 STVDGHFAGPNGLFG
+133 G
-148 RFYRGDDQIVKI
+148 RFHGTNSKLVR
-160 RDSTFQNMKFGMRLR
+160 NKFINCK
-175 GTASFMKDVEFS
+175 TSV
-187 NIFGIFSPFTTYGEL
+187 SPFTTRNPFGE
-202 GGGISGILVRKSYQG
+202 INDNQVFACSVSYYWYPSQSGSL
-217 AYFQSDFGDATVRNF
+217 
-232 AARNNTRTMN
+232 
-242 FRNVAGSSGNYYSID
+242 
-257 GNIETPLDIFW
+257 
-268 QFNNTVSK
+268 TVSNA
-276 FFVQFSFNK
+276 FGRDNDYAAIVSSVSSDTNQTLTFVDADFDVFTFSWLG
-285 TYKKASDSSPL
+285 PG
-296 EGARV
+296 GANLRVREDYNYVPTILDQETQNPITSGRV
-301 YIEDADGTQVTN
+301 YIENLAGTQVHN
-313 ATINASGVLAE
+313 EA
-324 QVLTKE
+324 
-330 TYRYLDGDTPTALTP
+330 LDGNGQVGELILRAGQYRKATGNTRTDETP
-345 HVVKVRKYRYLF
+345 HTVKVRCYGYQYQEF
-357 TEVSISV
+357 PIDI
-364 DAKIEGVDFVGDN
+364 DARTITNLSEIINNFV
-377 PFIVANESTAGA
+377 VANESTAGA
-389 YAGIAVNGAA
+389 YTGIVVNGAV

-409 IQEVYDYCNW
+409 IQQVFDYCNW

-447 SITVTGS
+447 LITVTGS

-603 VTLSKAAAEAITGI
+603 VTLSKAAAGAITGI

-657 MYFCLYRLPLNKSG
+657 MYFCLYGLPLNKSG

-711 IQFNFEANGTYNFG
+711 IQFNFDANGTYNFG

-880 AATTVQNWYS
+880 ADTTVQNWYS

-903 NVSFPFDT
+903 NVAFPFDT

-967 YQQSDGSTTQEAGAP
+967 YQQSDGGTTQEAGAA
-982 GEIDELIQIFGDTTH
+982 GEIDEMIQIFGDTTH
-997 GNFDATGYLVLKAQG
+997 GNFDVTGYLVLKAQG

-1024 LYGAL
+1024 LYGTL

-1053 GVTITD
+1053 DVTITD

-1139 RVVQNDGTTPH
+1139 RVVQNDGTTSH

-1197 LLTSAGYSY
+1197 LLPSAGYSY

-1273 FAADYVQDDINLIIG
+1273 FAADYVQDDINLVIG

-1335 LDNNT
+1335 LDNTT

-1361 RSPTTGGGG
+1361 RNPTTGGGG

-1423 SGGGGATPE
+1423 NGGTGSGVTEAQVQ
-1432 AIADAVWDEALADHQ
+1432 AIADA
-1447 DPGSVGEALDDAAA
+1447 
-1461 GAGGT
+1461 
-1466 TPAEVWAYTTRELTA
+1466 
-1481 GTKDAEIDAIQAKT
+1481 
-1495 DNLPSDP
+1495 
-1502 ADQSLVEA
+1502 
-1510 KIDAQTTD
+1510 QT
-1518 LKGLSNKDL
+1518 
-1527 TQVFDNSPTIDLTDV
+1527 V
-1542 TNAIDAQTIDLK
+1542 DLK
-1554 GASNK
+1554 GAGNK
-1559 DLTEVFENTPSIDPT
+1559 DLTEVFENTPDVNLQP
-1574 SVWTH
+1574 V
-1579 PERTLTEGS
+1579 
-1588 GLDEGQLHT
+1588 LDAIA
-1597 ALDNYT
+1597 ALN
-1603 NKDAWKAE
+1603 
-1611 DIDLG
+1611 DI
-1616 GIPDDIA
+1616 
-1623 EIKATMANFPENLAS
+1623 T
-1638 TEQVTAVN
+1638 
-1646 DNVSTRLA
+1646 
-1654 AASYIAPDNQG
+1654 
-1665 IADAKTAAES
+1665 
-1675 AATSS
+1675 
-1680 EAINTRLPNQ
+1680 
-1690 PAAVSDIPTDEDN
+1690 VSDIEASTVLSKEATLTNIANAVAQIPTTDSVADLTPVLTAIAALNDVTPAQVRAAFDEAEFKDKN
-1703 AAAVR
+1703 
-1708 TELANELQKVT
+1708 TEAEIHNWLDSYANKNDWKASNINLQPVLDAISDVDAIVKVIEKLT
-1719 DIKEDSTKLVDLAE
+1719 GFKSTYDSNSEILTIYE
-1733 ADEEF
+1733 ADGVTVWREY
-1738 SATHATKKKKGTDD
+1738 TWTDTE
-1752 VLLRKTV
+1752 RTQ
-1759 SGGSILNTITI
+1759 I
-1770 EDE
+1770 

>member
-1 MAIEYSGGTITL
+1 MAITYSGGTITL
-13 TNETATPEDL
+13 TNETDATFD
-23 WDADQAGG
+23 DIYSAGVAGITKDQNVFVITAQLSLVNSTLSDTNKVIKFE
-31 WGVVSRQGLSARYQY
+31 WGA
-46 YIAAQISLGAGGHF
+46 ISTPLLIDDDSELQLGELDGDGYGINGCQVF
-60 VGEEI
+60 MNNSFSTS
-65 DVIINGASK
+65 IINLG
-74 PPIVSTSS
+74 STTGNNTGNIKLYGCHIKGTSPNTT
-82 DSGMRFGAIDA
+82 GIGINGVYFWRFYDDDTSQVCDIRDCQFEF
-93 NGDTYNGCSVTFVCT
+93 NGG
-108 STANPIEFPVGA
+108 
-120 ANIPNAC
+120 
-127 DFEVYA
+127 
-133 STVDGHFAGPNGLFG
+133 G
-148 RFYRGDDQIVKI
+148 RFHGTNSKLVR
-160 RDSTFQNMKFGMRLR
+160 NKFINCK
-175 GTASFMKDVEFS
+175 TSV
-187 NIFGIFSPFTTYGEL
+187 SPFTTRNPFGE
-202 GGGISGILVRKSYQG
+202 INDNQVFACSVSYYWYPSQSGSL
-217 AYFQSDFGDATVRNF
+217 
-232 AARNNTRTMN
+232 
-242 FRNVAGSSGNYYSID
+242 
-257 GNIETPLDIFW
+257 
-268 QFNNTVSK
+268 TVSNA
-276 FFVQFSFNK
+276 FGRDNDYAAIVSSVSSDTNQTLTFVDADFDVFTFSWLG
-285 TYKKASDSSPL
+285 PG
-296 EGARV
+296 GANLRVREDYNYVPTILDQETQNPITSGRV
-301 YIEDADGTQVTN
+301 YIENLAGTQVHN
-313 ATINASGVLAE
+313 EA
-324 QVLTKE
+324 
-330 TYRYLDGDTPTALTP
+330 LDGNGQVGELILRAGQYRKATGNTRTDETP
-345 HVVKVRKYRYLF
+345 HTVKVRCYGYQYQEF
-357 TEVSISV
+357 PIDI
-364 DAKIEGVDFVGDN
+364 DARTITNLSEIINNFV
-377 PFIVANESTAGA
+377 VANESTAGA
-389 YAGIAVNGAA
+389 YTGIVVNGAV

-409 IQEVYDYCNW
+409 IQQVFDYCNW

-447 SITVTGS
+447 LITVTGS

-603 VTLSKAAAEAITGI
+603 VTLSKAAAGAITGI

-657 MYFCLYRLPLNKSG
+657 MYFCLYGLPLNKSG

-711 IQFNFEANGTYNFG
+711 IQFNFDANGTYNFG

-880 AATTVQNWYS
+880 ADTTVQNWYS

-903 NVSFPFDT
+903 NVAFPFDT

-967 YQQSDGSTTQEAGAP
+967 YQQSDGGTTQEAGAA
-982 GEIDELIQIFGDTTH
+982 GEIDEMIQIFGDTTH
-997 GNFDATGYLVLKAQG
+997 GNFDVTGYLVLKAQG

-1024 LYGAL
+1024 LYGTL

-1053 GVTITD
+1053 DVTITD

-1139 RVVQNDGTTPH
+1139 RVVQNDGTTSH

-1197 LLTSAGYSY
+1197 LLPSAGYSY

-1273 FAADYVQDDINLIIG
+1273 FAADYVQDDINLVIG

-1335 LDNNT
+1335 IDNTT

-1361 RSPTTGGGG
+1361 RNPTTGGGG

-1423 SGGGGATPE
+1423 NGGTGSGVTEAQVQ
-1432 AIADAVWDEALADHQ
+1432 AIADA
-1447 DPGSVGEALDDAAA
+1447 
-1461 GAGGT
+1461 
-1466 TPAEVWAYTTRELTA
+1466 
-1481 GTKDAEIDAIQAKT
+1481 
-1495 DNLPSDP
+1495 
-1502 ADQSLVEA
+1502 
-1510 KIDAQTTD
+1510 QT
-1518 LKGLSNKDL
+1518 
-1527 TQVFDNSPTIDLTDV
+1527 V
-1542 TNAIDAQTIDLK
+1542 DLK
-1554 GASNK
+1554 GAGNK
-1559 DLTEVFENTPSIDPT
+1559 DLTEVFENTPDVNLQP
-1574 SVWTH
+1574 V
-1579 PERTLTEGS
+1579 
-1588 GLDEGQLHT
+1588 LDAIA
-1597 ALDNYT
+1597 ALN
-1603 NKDAWKAE
+1603 
-1611 DIDLG
+1611 DI
-1616 GIPDDIA
+1616 
-1623 EIKATMANFPENLAS
+1623 T
-1638 TEQVTAVN
+1638 
-1646 DNVSTRLA
+1646 
-1654 AASYIAPDNQG
+1654 
-1665 IADAKTAAES
+1665 
-1675 AATSS
+1675 
-1680 EAINTRLPNQ
+1680 
-1690 PAAVSDIPTDEDN
+1690 VSDIEASTVLSKEATLTNIANAVAQIPTTDSVADLTPVLTAIAALNDVTPAQVRAAFDEAEFKDKN
-1703 AAAVR
+1703 
-1708 TELANELQKVT
+1708 TEAEIHNWLDSYANKNDWKASNINLQPVLDAISDVDAIVKVIEKLT
-1719 DIKEDSTKLVDLAE
+1719 GFKSTYDSNSEILTIYE
-1733 ADEEF
+1733 ADGVTVWREY
-1738 SATHATKKKKGTDD
+1738 TWTDTE
-1752 VLLRKTV
+1752 RTQ
-1759 SGGSILNTITI
+1759 I
-1770 EDE
+1770 

>member
-1 MAIEYSGGTITL
+1 LAITYSGGTITL
-13 TNETATPEDL
+13 TNETDATFD
-23 WDADQAGG
+23 DIYSAGVAGIMKDQNVFVITAELSLVNSTLSDTNKIIKFE
-31 WGVVSRQGLSARYQY
+31 WGA
-46 YIAAQISLGAGGHF
+46 ISTPLLIDDDSELQLGELDSDGYGINGCQVF
-60 VGEEI
+60 MNSSFSTS
-65 DVIINGASK
+65 IINLGSATGNNTGNIK
-74 PPIVSTSS
+74 LYGCHIKGTSPNTT
-82 DSGMRFGAIDA
+82 GIGINGVYFWRFYDDDTSQVCDIRDCQFEF
-93 NGDTYNGCSVTFVCT
+93 NGG
-108 STANPIEFPVGA
+108 
-120 ANIPNAC
+120 
-127 DFEVYA
+127 
-133 STVDGHFAGPNGLFG
+133 G
-148 RFYRGDDQIVKI
+148 RFHGTNSKLVR
-160 RDSTFQNMKFGMRLR
+160 NKFINCK
-175 GTASFMKDVEFS
+175 TSV
-187 NIFGIFSPFTTYGEL
+187 SPFTTRNPFGE
-202 GGGISGILVRKSYQG
+202 INDNQVFACSVSYYWYPSQSGSL
-217 AYFQSDFGDATVRNF
+217 
-232 AARNNTRTMN
+232 
-242 FRNVAGSSGNYYSID
+242 
-257 GNIETPLDIFW
+257 
-268 QFNNTVSK
+268 TVSNA
-276 FFVQFSFNK
+276 FGRDNDYAAIVSSVSSDTNQTLTFVDADFDVFTFSWLG
-285 TYKKASDSSPL
+285 PG
-296 EGARV
+296 GANLRVREDYNYVPTILDQETQNPITSGRV
-301 YIEDADGTQVTN
+301 YIENLAGTQVHN
-313 ATINASGVLAE
+313 EA
-324 QVLTKE
+324 
-330 TYRYLDGDTPTALTP
+330 LDGNGQVGELILRAGQYRKATGNTRTDETP
-345 HVVKVRKYRYLF
+345 HTVKVRCYGYQYQEF
-357 TEVSISV
+357 PIDI
-364 DAKIEGVDFVGDN
+364 DARTITNLSEIINNFV
-377 PFIVANESTAGA
+377 VANESTAGA
-389 YAGIAVNGAA
+389 YTGIVVNGAV

-409 IQEVYDYCNW
+409 IQQVFDYCNW

-447 SITVTGS
+447 LITVTGS

-603 VTLSKAAAEAITGI
+603 VTLSKAAAGAITGI

-657 MYFCLYRLPLNKSG
+657 MYFCLYGLPLNKSG

-711 IQFNFEANGTYNFG
+711 IQFNFDANGTYNFG

-880 AATTVQNWYS
+880 ADTTVQNWYS

-903 NVSFPFDT
+903 NVAFPFDT

-967 YQQSDGSTTQEAGAP
+967 YQQSDGGTTQEAGAA
-982 GEIDELIQIFGDTTH
+982 GEIDEMIQIFGDTTH
-997 GNFDATGYLVLKAQG
+997 GNFDVTGYLVLKAQG

-1024 LYGAL
+1024 LYGTL

-1053 GVTITD
+1053 DVTITD

-1139 RVVQNDGTTPH
+1139 RVVQNDGTTSH

-1197 LLTSAGYSY
+1197 LLPSAGYSY

-1273 FAADYVQDDINLIIG
+1273 FAADYVQDDINLVIG

-1335 LDNNT
+1335 LDNTT

-1361 RSPTTGGGG
+1361 RNPTTGGGG

-1423 SGGGGATPE
+1423 NGGTGSGVTEAQVQ
-1432 AIADAVWDEALADHQ
+1432 AIADA
-1447 DPGSVGEALDDAAA
+1447 
-1461 GAGGT
+1461 
-1466 TPAEVWAYTTRELTA
+1466 
-1481 GTKDAEIDAIQAKT
+1481 
-1495 DNLPSDP
+1495 
-1502 ADQSLVEA
+1502 
-1510 KIDAQTTD
+1510 QT
-1518 LKGLSNKDL
+1518 
-1527 TQVFDNSPTIDLTDV
+1527 V
-1542 TNAIDAQTIDLK
+1542 DLK
-1554 GASNK
+1554 GAGNK
-1559 DLTEVFENTPSIDPT
+1559 DLTEVFENTPDVNLQP
-1574 SVWTH
+1574 V
-1579 PERTLTEGS
+1579 
-1588 GLDEGQLHT
+1588 LDAIA
-1597 ALDNYT
+1597 ALN
-1603 NKDAWKAE
+1603 
-1611 DIDLG
+1611 DI
-1616 GIPDDIA
+1616 
-1623 EIKATMANFPENLAS
+1623 T
-1638 TEQVTAVN
+1638 
-1646 DNVSTRLA
+1646 
-1654 AASYIAPDNQG
+1654 
-1665 IADAKTAAES
+1665 
-1675 AATSS
+1675 
-1680 EAINTRLPNQ
+1680 
-1690 PAAVSDIPTDEDN
+1690 VSDIEASTVLSKEATLTNIANAVAQIPTTDSVADLTPVLTAIAALNDVTPAQVRAAFDEAEFKDKN
-1703 AAAVR
+1703 
-1708 TELANELQKVT
+1708 TEAEIHNWLDSYANKNDWKASNINLQPVLDAISDVDAIVKVIEKLT
-1719 DIKEDSTKLVDLAE
+1719 GFKSTYDSNSEILTIYE
-1733 ADEEF
+1733 ADGVTVWREY
-1738 SATHATKKKKGTDD
+1738 TWTDTE
-1752 VLLRKTV
+1752 RTQ
-1759 SGGSILNTITI
+1759 I
-1770 EDE
+1770 

>member
-1 MAIEYSGGTITL
+1 MAITYSGGTITL
-13 TNETATPEDL
+13 TNETDATFD
-23 WDADQAGG
+23 DIYSAGVAGITKDQNVFVITAELSLVNSTLSDTNKIIKFE
-31 WGVVSRQGLSARYQY
+31 WGA
-46 YIAAQISLGAGGHF
+46 ISTPLLIDDDSELQLGELDSDGYGINGCQVF
-60 VGEEI
+60 MNNSFSTS
-65 DVIINGASK
+65 IINLG
-74 PPIVSTSS
+74 
-82 DSGMRFGAIDA
+82 
-93 NGDTYNGCSVTFVCT
+93 SVTGNNTGNIKFYGCHIKGTSPNTTGIGINGVYFWRFYDDDTSQVCD
-108 STANPIEFPVGA
+108 IRDCQFEF
-120 ANIPNAC
+120 
-127 DFEVYA
+127 
-133 STVDGHFAGPNGLFG
+133 NGGG
-148 RFYRGDDQIVKI
+148 RFHGTNSKLVR
-160 RDSTFQNMKFGMRLR
+160 NKFINCK
-175 GTASFMKDVEFS
+175 TSV
-187 NIFGIFSPFTTYGEL
+187 SPFTTRNPFGE
-202 GGGISGILVRKSYQG
+202 INDNQVFACSASYYWYPSQSGSL
-217 AYFQSDFGDATVRNF
+217 
-232 AARNNTRTMN
+232 
-242 FRNVAGSSGNYYSID
+242 
-257 GNIETPLDIFW
+257 
-268 QFNNTVSK
+268 TVSNA
-276 FFVQFSFNK
+276 FGRDNDYAAIVSSVSSDTNQTLTFVDADFDVFTFSWLG
-285 TYKKASDSSPL
+285 PG
-296 EGARV
+296 GANLRVREDYNYVPTILDQETQNPITSGRV
-301 YIEDADGTQVTN
+301 YIENLAGTQVHN
-313 ATINASGVLAE
+313 EA
-324 QVLTKE
+324 
-330 TYRYLDGDTPTALTP
+330 LDGNGQVGELILRAGQYRKATGNTRTDETP
-345 HVVKVRKYRYLF
+345 HTVKVRCYGYQYQEF
-357 TEVSISV
+357 PIDI
-364 DAKIEGVDFVGDN
+364 DARTVTNLSEIINNFV
-377 PFIVANESTAGA
+377 VANESTAGA
-389 YAGIAVNGAA
+389 YTGIVVNGAA

-409 IQEVYDYCNW
+409 IQQVYDYCNW

-454 GVELIQESARLT
+454 GVKLIQESARLT

-512 LEGAIIGW
+512 LEGAVIGW

-603 VTLSKAAAEAITGI
+603 VTLSKAAAGAITGI

-657 MYFCLYRLPLNKSG
+657 MYFCLYGLPLNKSG

-711 IQFNFEANGTYNFG
+711 IQFNFEANGTYSFG

-744 FQVGAGVVVTNNDPT
+744 FQVGAGVVVTKNDPT

-903 NVSFPFDT
+903 NVAFPFDT

-967 YQQSDGSTTQEAGAP
+967 YQQSDGGTTQETGAA

-997 GNFDATGYLVLKAQG
+997 GNFDVTGYLVLKAQG

-1024 LYGAL
+1024 LYGTL

-1036 GLLPSA
+1036 GLLPLA

-1139 RVVQNDGTTPH
+1139 RVVQNDGTTSH

-1197 LLTSAGYSY
+1197 VLTSAGYSY

-1212 GEDLEDGDVIRLR
+1212 GENLEDGDVIRLR

-1273 FAADYVQDDINLIIG
+1273 FAADYVQDDINLVIG

-1361 RSPTTGGGG
+1361 RNPTTGGGG

-1423 SGGGGATPE
+1423 NGGTGSGVTEAQVQ
-1432 AIADAVWDEALADHQ
+1432 AIADA
-1447 DPGSVGEALDDAAA
+1447 
-1461 GAGGT
+1461 
-1466 TPAEVWAYTTRELTA
+1466 
-1481 GTKDAEIDAIQAKT
+1481 
-1495 DNLPSDP
+1495 
-1502 ADQSLVEA
+1502 
-1510 KIDAQTTD
+1510 QT
-1518 LKGLSNKDL
+1518 
-1527 TQVFDNSPTIDLTDV
+1527 V
-1542 TNAIDAQTIDLK
+1542 DLK
-1554 GASNK
+1554 GAGNK
-1559 DLTEVFENTPSIDPT
+1559 DLTEVFENTPDVNLQPVLDAIASLNDITVSDIEAST
-1574 SVWTH
+1574 VLSK
-1579 PERTLTEGS
+1579 EATLTNIANAVAQIPTTDNVADLTPILTAIAALNDVTPAEVRAAFDEAEFKDKNTEAEIHNW
-1588 GLDEGQLHT
+1588 LDS
-1597 ALDNYT
+1597 YV
-1603 NKDAWKAE
+1603 NKDDWKAT
-1611 DIDLG
+1611 DIDLQPVLDA
-1616 GIPDDIA
+1616 I
-1623 EIKATMANFPENLAS
+1623 TNLDTVVKVIEKLTGYNS
-1638 TEQVTAVN
+1638 VYN
-1646 DNVSTRLA
+1646 S
-1654 AASYIAPDNQG
+1654 
-1665 IADAKTAAES
+1665 
-1675 AATSS
+1675 
-1680 EAINTRLPNQ
+1680 NTQTLT
-1690 PAAVSDIPTDEDN
+1690 IY
-1703 AAAVR
+1703 
-1708 TELANELQKVT
+1708 
-1719 DIKEDSTKLVDLAE
+1719 E
-1733 ADEEF
+1733 ADGVTVWREY
-1738 SATHATKKKKGTDD
+1738 TWTDTE
-1752 VLLRKTV
+1752 RTQ
-1759 SGGSILNTITI
+1759 I
-1770 EDE
+1770 

>member
-1 MAIEYSGGTITL
+1 MAITYSGGTITL
-13 TNETATPEDL
+13 TNETDATFD
-23 WDADQAGG
+23 DIYSAGVAGIMKDQNVFVITAELSLVNSTLSDTNKIIKFE
-31 WGVVSRQGLSARYQY
+31 WGA
-46 YIAAQISLGAGGHF
+46 ISTPLLIDDDSELQLGELDSDGYGINGCQVF
-60 VGEEI
+60 MNSSFSTS
-65 DVIINGASK
+65 IINLGSATGNNTGNIK
-74 PPIVSTSS
+74 LYGCHIKGTSPNTT
-82 DSGMRFGAIDA
+82 GIGINGVYFWRFYDDDTSQVCDIRDCQFEF
-93 NGDTYNGCSVTFVCT
+93 NGG
-108 STANPIEFPVGA
+108 
-120 ANIPNAC
+120 
-127 DFEVYA
+127 
-133 STVDGHFAGPNGLFG
+133 G
-148 RFYRGDDQIVKI
+148 RFHGTNSKLVR
-160 RDSTFQNMKFGMRLR
+160 NKFINCK
-175 GTASFMKDVEFS
+175 TSV
-187 NIFGIFSPFTTYGEL
+187 SPFTTRNPFGE
-202 GGGISGILVRKSYQG
+202 INDNQVFACSVSYYWYPSQSGSL
-217 AYFQSDFGDATVRNF
+217 
-232 AARNNTRTMN
+232 
-242 FRNVAGSSGNYYSID
+242 
-257 GNIETPLDIFW
+257 
-268 QFNNTVSK
+268 TVSNA
-276 FFVQFSFNK
+276 FGRDNDYAAIVSSVSSDTNQTLTFVDADFDVFTFSWLG
-285 TYKKASDSSPL
+285 PG
-296 EGARV
+296 GANLRVREDYNYVPTILDQETQNPITSGRV
-301 YIEDADGTQVTN
+301 YIENLAGTQVHN
-313 ATINASGVLAE
+313 EA
-324 QVLTKE
+324 
-330 TYRYLDGDTPTALTP
+330 LDGNGQVGELILRAGQYRKATGNTRTDETP
-345 HVVKVRKYRYLF
+345 HTVKVRCYGYQYQEF
-357 TEVSISV
+357 PIDI
-364 DAKIEGVDFVGDN
+364 DARTITNLSEIINNFV
-377 PFIVANESTAGA
+377 VANESTAGA
-389 YAGIAVNGAA
+389 YTGIVVNGAV

-409 IQEVYDYCNW
+409 IQQVFDYCNW

-447 SITVTGS
+447 LITVTGS

-603 VTLSKAAAEAITGI
+603 VTLSKAAAGAITGI

-657 MYFCLYRLPLNKSG
+657 MYFCLYGLPLNKSG

-711 IQFNFEANGTYNFG
+711 IQFNFDANGTYNFG

-903 NVSFPFDT
+903 NVAFPFDT

-967 YQQSDGSTTQEAGAP
+967 YQQSDGGTTQEAGAA

-997 GNFDATGYLVLKAQG
+997 GNFDVTGYLVLKAQG

-1024 LYGAL
+1024 LYGTL

-1053 GVTITD
+1053 DVTITD

-1139 RVVQNDGTTPH
+1139 RVVQNDGTTSH

-1197 LLTSAGYSY
+1197 LLPSAGYSY

-1273 FAADYVQDDINLIIG
+1273 FAADYVQDDINLVIG

-1335 LDNNT
+1335 LDNTT

-1361 RSPTTGGGG
+1361 RNPTTGGGG

-1423 SGGGGATPE
+1423 NGGTGSGVTEAQVQ
-1432 AIADAVWDEALADHQ
+1432 AIADA
-1447 DPGSVGEALDDAAA
+1447 
-1461 GAGGT
+1461 
-1466 TPAEVWAYTTRELTA
+1466 
-1481 GTKDAEIDAIQAKT
+1481 
-1495 DNLPSDP
+1495 
-1502 ADQSLVEA
+1502 
-1510 KIDAQTTD
+1510 QT
-1518 LKGLSNKDL
+1518 
-1527 TQVFDNSPTIDLTDV
+1527 V
-1542 TNAIDAQTIDLK
+1542 DLK
-1554 GASNK
+1554 GAGNK
-1559 DLTEVFENTPSIDPT
+1559 DLTEVFENTPDVNLQP
-1574 SVWTH
+1574 V
-1579 PERTLTEGS
+1579 
-1588 GLDEGQLHT
+1588 LDAIA
-1597 ALDNYT
+1597 ALN
-1603 NKDAWKAE
+1603 
-1611 DIDLG
+1611 DI
-1616 GIPDDIA
+1616 
-1623 EIKATMANFPENLAS
+1623 T
-1638 TEQVTAVN
+1638 
-1646 DNVSTRLA
+1646 
-1654 AASYIAPDNQG
+1654 
-1665 IADAKTAAES
+1665 
-1675 AATSS
+1675 
-1680 EAINTRLPNQ
+1680 
-1690 PAAVSDIPTDEDN
+1690 VSDIEGST
-1703 AAAVR
+1703 V
-1708 TELANELQKVT
+1708 LAKEATLT
-1719 DIKEDSTKLVDLAE
+1719 DIANAVAQIPTTDSVADLTPVLTAIAALNDVTPAQVRAAFDEAEFKDKNTEAEIHNWLDSYANKDDWKASDINLQPVLDAISDVDAIVKVIEKLTGFKSTYDSNSEILTIYE
-1733 ADEEF
+1733 AD
-1738 SATHATKKKKGTDD
+1738 GT
-1752 VLLRKTV
+1752 
-1759 SGGSILNTITI
+1759 TIWREYTWTDTERTQI
-1770 EDE
+1770 

>member
-1 MAIEYSGGTITL
+1 MAITYSGGTITL
-13 TNETATPEDL
+13 INETDATFD
-23 WDADQAGG
+23 DIYSAGVAGITKDQNVFVITAQLSLVNSTLSDTNKIIKFE
-31 WGVVSRQGLSARYQY
+31 WGA
-46 YIAAQISLGAGGHF
+46 ISTPLLIDDDSELQLGELDGDGYGINGCQVF
-60 VGEEI
+60 MNNSFSTS
-65 DVIINGASK
+65 IINLG
-74 PPIVSTSS
+74 
-82 DSGMRFGAIDA
+82 
-93 NGDTYNGCSVTFVCT
+93 SVTGNNTGNIKFYGCHIKGTSPNTTGIGINGVYFWRFYDDDTSQVCD
-108 STANPIEFPVGA
+108 IRDCQFEF
-120 ANIPNAC
+120 
-127 DFEVYA
+127 
-133 STVDGHFAGPNGLFG
+133 NGGG
-148 RFYRGDDQIVKI
+148 RFHGTNSKLVR
-160 RDSTFQNMKFGMRLR
+160 NKFINCK
-175 GTASFMKDVEFS
+175 TSV
-187 NIFGIFSPFTTYGEL
+187 SPFTTRNPFGE
-202 GGGISGILVRKSYQG
+202 INDNQVFACSVSYYWYPSQSGSL
-217 AYFQSDFGDATVRNF
+217 
-232 AARNNTRTMN
+232 
-242 FRNVAGSSGNYYSID
+242 
-257 GNIETPLDIFW
+257 
-268 QFNNTVSK
+268 TVSNA
-276 FFVQFSFNK
+276 FGRDNDYAAIVSSVSSDTNQTLTFVDADFDVFTFSWLG
-285 TYKKASDSSPL
+285 PG
-296 EGARV
+296 GANLRVREDYNYVPTILDQETQNPITSGRV
-301 YIEDADGTQVTN
+301 YIENLAGTQVHN
-313 ATINASGVLAE
+313 EA
-324 QVLTKE
+324 
-330 TYRYLDGDTPTALTP
+330 LDGNGQVGELILRAGQYRKATGNTRTDETP
-345 HVVKVRKYRYLF
+345 HTVKVRCYGYQYQEF
-357 TEVSISV
+357 PIDI
-364 DAKIEGVDFVGDN
+364 DARTVTNLSEIINNFV
-377 PFIVANESTAGA
+377 VANESTAGA
-389 YAGIAVNGAA
+389 YTGIVVNGAA

-409 IQEVYDYCNW
+409 IQQVFDYCNW

-454 GVELIQESARLT
+454 GVKLIQESARLT

-512 LEGAIIGW
+512 LEGAVIGW

-603 VTLSKAAAEAITGI
+603 VTLGKAAAGAITGI

-657 MYFCLYRLPLNKSG
+657 MYFCLYGLPLNKSG
-671 TSYTGRTST
+671 TNYTGRTST

-725 GSTFQAGVTVDT
+725 GSTFQAAVTVDT
-737 INDSTVT
+737 INDSTAT

-903 NVSFPFDT
+903 NVAFPFDT

-967 YQQSDGSTTQEAGAP
+967 YQQSDGGTTQETGAA

-997 GNFDATGYLVLKAQG
+997 GNFDVTGYLVLKAQG

-1024 LYGAL
+1024 LYGTL

-1036 GLLPSA
+1036 GLLPLA

-1099 GTFQGKDAFNW
+1099 GTFQGQDAFNW

-1197 LLTSAGYSY
+1197 VLTSAGYSY

-1212 GEDLEDGDVIRLR
+1212 GENLEDGDVIRLR

-1273 FAADYVQDDINLIIG
+1273 FAADYVQDDINLVIG

-1361 RSPTTGGGG
+1361 RNPTTGGGG

-1423 SGGGGATPE
+1423 NGGTGSGVTEAQVQ
-1432 AIADAVWDEALADHQ
+1432 AIADA
-1447 DPGSVGEALDDAAA
+1447 
-1461 GAGGT
+1461 
-1466 TPAEVWAYTTRELTA
+1466 
-1481 GTKDAEIDAIQAKT
+1481 
-1495 DNLPSDP
+1495 
-1502 ADQSLVEA
+1502 
-1510 KIDAQTTD
+1510 QT
-1518 LKGLSNKDL
+1518 
-1527 TQVFDNSPTIDLTDV
+1527 V
-1542 TNAIDAQTIDLK
+1542 DLK
-1554 GASNK
+1554 GAGNK
-1559 DLTEVFENTPSIDPT
+1559 DLTEVFENTPDVNLQPVLDAIASLNDITVSDIEAST
-1574 SVWTH
+1574 VLSK
-1579 PERTLTEGS
+1579 EATLTNIANAVAQIPTTDNVADLTPILTAIAALNDVTPAEVRAAFDEAEFKDKNTEAEIHNW
-1588 GLDEGQLHT
+1588 LDS
-1597 ALDNYT
+1597 YV
-1603 NKDAWKAE
+1603 NKDDWKAT
-1611 DIDLG
+1611 DIDLQPVLDA
-1616 GIPDDIA
+1616 I
-1623 EIKATMANFPENLAS
+1623 TNLDTVVKVIEKLTGYNS
-1638 TEQVTAVN
+1638 VYN
-1646 DNVSTRLA
+1646 S
-1654 AASYIAPDNQG
+1654 
-1665 IADAKTAAES
+1665 
-1675 AATSS
+1675 
-1680 EAINTRLPNQ
+1680 NTQTLT
-1690 PAAVSDIPTDEDN
+1690 IY
-1703 AAAVR
+1703 
-1708 TELANELQKVT
+1708 
-1719 DIKEDSTKLVDLAE
+1719 E
-1733 ADEEF
+1733 ADGVTVWREY
-1738 SATHATKKKKGTDD
+1738 TWTDTE
-1752 VLLRKTV
+1752 RTQ
-1759 SGGSILNTITI
+1759 I
-1770 EDE
+1770 

>member
-1 MAIEYSGGTITL
+1 MAITYSGGTITL
-13 TNETATPEDL
+13 INETDATFD
-23 WDADQAGG
+23 DIYSAGVAGITKDQNVFVITAQLSLVNSTLSDTNKIIKFE
-31 WGVVSRQGLSARYQY
+31 WGA
-46 YIAAQISLGAGGHF
+46 ISTPLLIDDDSELQLGELDGDGYGINGCQVF
-60 VGEEI
+60 MNNSFSTS
-65 DVIINGASK
+65 IINLG
-74 PPIVSTSS
+74 
-82 DSGMRFGAIDA
+82 
-93 NGDTYNGCSVTFVCT
+93 SVTGNNTGNIKFYGCHIKGTSPNTTGIGINGVYFWRFYDDDTSQVCD
-108 STANPIEFPVGA
+108 IRDCQFEF
-120 ANIPNAC
+120 
-127 DFEVYA
+127 
-133 STVDGHFAGPNGLFG
+133 NGGG
-148 RFYRGDDQIVKI
+148 RFHGTNSKLVR
-160 RDSTFQNMKFGMRLR
+160 NKFINCK
-175 GTASFMKDVEFS
+175 TSV
-187 NIFGIFSPFTTYGEL
+187 SPFTTRNPFGE
-202 GGGISGILVRKSYQG
+202 INDNQVFACSASYYWYPSQSGSL
-217 AYFQSDFGDATVRNF
+217 
-232 AARNNTRTMN
+232 
-242 FRNVAGSSGNYYSID
+242 
-257 GNIETPLDIFW
+257 
-268 QFNNTVSK
+268 TVSNA
-276 FFVQFSFNK
+276 FGRDNDYAAIVSSVSSDTNQTLTFVDADFDVFTFSWLG
-285 TYKKASDSSPL
+285 PG
-296 EGARV
+296 GANLRVREDYNYVPTILDQATQNPITSGRV
-301 YIEDADGTQVTN
+301 YIENLAGTQVHN
-313 ATINASGVLAE
+313 EA
-324 QVLTKE
+324 
-330 TYRYLDGDTPTALTP
+330 LDGNGQVGELILRAGQYRKATGNTRTDETP
-345 HVVKVRKYRYLF
+345 HTVKVRCYGYQYQEF
-357 TEVSISV
+357 PIDI
-364 DAKIEGVDFVGDN
+364 DARTVTNLSEIINNFV
-377 PFIVANESTAGA
+377 VANESTAGA
-389 YAGIAVNGAA
+389 YTGIVVNGAA

-409 IQEVYDYCNW
+409 IQQVYDYCNW

-454 GVELIQESARLT
+454 GVKLIQESARLT

-512 LEGAIIGW
+512 LEGAVIGW

-603 VTLSKAAAEAITGI
+603 VTLSKAAAGAITGI

-657 MYFCLYRLPLNKSG
+657 MYFCLYGLPLNKSG
-671 TSYTGRTST
+671 TNYTGRTST

-725 GSTFQAGVTVDT
+725 GSTFQAAVTVDT
-737 INDSTVT
+737 INDSTAT

-903 NVSFPFDT
+903 NVAFPFDT

-967 YQQSDGSTTQEAGAP
+967 YQQSDGGTTQETGAA

-997 GNFDATGYLVLKAQG
+997 GNFDVTGYLVLKAQG

-1024 LYGAL
+1024 LYGTL

-1036 GLLPSA
+1036 GLLPLA

-1139 RVVQNDGTTPH
+1139 RVVQNDGTTSH

-1197 LLTSAGYSY
+1197 VLTSAGYSY

-1212 GEDLEDGDVIRLR
+1212 GENLEDGDVIRLR

-1273 FAADYVQDDINLIIG
+1273 FAADYVQDDINLVIG

-1361 RSPTTGGGG
+1361 RNPTTGGGG

-1423 SGGGGATPE
+1423 NGGTGSGVTEAQVQ
-1432 AIADAVWDEALADHQ
+1432 AIADA
-1447 DPGSVGEALDDAAA
+1447 
-1461 GAGGT
+1461 
-1466 TPAEVWAYTTRELTA
+1466 
-1481 GTKDAEIDAIQAKT
+1481 
-1495 DNLPSDP
+1495 
-1502 ADQSLVEA
+1502 
-1510 KIDAQTTD
+1510 QT
-1518 LKGLSNKDL
+1518 
-1527 TQVFDNSPTIDLTDV
+1527 V
-1542 TNAIDAQTIDLK
+1542 DLK
-1554 GASNK
+1554 GAGNK
-1559 DLTEVFENTPSIDPT
+1559 DLTEVFENTPDVNLQPVLDAIASLNDITVSDIEAST
-1574 SVWTH
+1574 VLSK
-1579 PERTLTEGS
+1579 EATLTNIANAVAQIPTTDNVADLTPILTAIAALNDVTPAEVRAAFDEAEFKDKNTEAEIHNW
-1588 GLDEGQLHT
+1588 LDS
-1597 ALDNYT
+1597 YV
-1603 NKDAWKAE
+1603 NKDDWKAT
-1611 DIDLG
+1611 DIDLQPVLDA
-1616 GIPDDIA
+1616 I
-1623 EIKATMANFPENLAS
+1623 TNLDTVVKVIEKLTGYNS
-1638 TEQVTAVN
+1638 VYN
-1646 DNVSTRLA
+1646 S
-1654 AASYIAPDNQG
+1654 
-1665 IADAKTAAES
+1665 
-1675 AATSS
+1675 
-1680 EAINTRLPNQ
+1680 NTQTLT
-1690 PAAVSDIPTDEDN
+1690 IY
-1703 AAAVR
+1703 
-1708 TELANELQKVT
+1708 
-1719 DIKEDSTKLVDLAE
+1719 E
-1733 ADEEF
+1733 ADGVTVWREY
-1738 SATHATKKKKGTDD
+1738 TWTDTE
-1752 VLLRKTV
+1752 RTQ
-1759 SGGSILNTITI
+1759 I
-1770 EDE
+1770 

>member
-1 MAIEYSGGTITL
+1 MAITYSGGTITL
-13 TNETATPEDL
+13 TNETDATFD
-23 WDADQAGG
+23 DIYSAGVAGITKDQNVFVITAELSLVNSTLSDTNKIIKFE
-31 WGVVSRQGLSARYQY
+31 WGAISTPLLIDDDSELQLGELDGDGYGINGCQVFMNSSFSA
-46 YIAAQISLGAGGHF
+46 S
-60 VGEEI
+60 
-65 DVIINGASK
+65 IINLG
-74 PPIVSTSS
+74 STTGNNTGNIKLYGCHIKGTSPNTT
-82 DSGMRFGAIDA
+82 GIGINGVYFWRFYDDDTSQVCDIRDCQFEF
-93 NGDTYNGCSVTFVCT
+93 NGG
-108 STANPIEFPVGA
+108 
-120 ANIPNAC
+120 
-127 DFEVYA
+127 
-133 STVDGHFAGPNGLFG
+133 G
-148 RFYRGDDQIVKI
+148 RFHGTN
-160 RDSTFQNMKFGMRLR
+160 SKFVRNKFINCK
-175 GTASFMKDVEFS
+175 TSV
-187 NIFGIFSPFTTYGEL
+187 SPFTTRNPFGE
-202 GGGISGILVRKSYQG
+202 INDNQVFACSVSYYWYPSQSGSL
-217 AYFQSDFGDATVRNF
+217 
-232 AARNNTRTMN
+232 
-242 FRNVAGSSGNYYSID
+242 
-257 GNIETPLDIFW
+257 
-268 QFNNTVSK
+268 TVSNA
-276 FFVQFSFNK
+276 FGRDNDYAAIVSSVSSDTNQTLTFVDADFDVFTFSWLG
-285 TYKKASDSSPL
+285 PG
-296 EGARV
+296 GANLRVREDYNYVPTILDQATQNPITSGRV
-301 YIEDADGTQVTN
+301 YIENLAGTQVHN
-313 ATINASGVLAE
+313 EA
-324 QVLTKE
+324 
-330 TYRYLDGDTPTALTP
+330 LDGNGQVGELILRAGQYRKATGNTRTDETP
-345 HVVKVRKYRYLF
+345 HTVKVRCYGYQYQEF
-357 TEVSISV
+357 PIDI
-364 DAKIEGVDFVGDN
+364 DARTVTNLSEIINNFV
-377 PFIVANESTAGA
+377 VANESTAGA
-389 YAGIAVNGAA
+389 YTGIVVNGAA

-409 IQEVYDYCNW
+409 IQQVYDYCNW

-603 VTLSKAAAEAITGI
+603 VTLSKAAAGAITGI

-657 MYFCLYRLPLNKSG
+657 MYFCLYGLPLNKSG

-903 NVSFPFDT
+903 NVAFPFDT

-967 YQQSDGSTTQEAGAP
+967 YQQSDGGTTQEAGAA

-997 GNFDATGYLVLKAQG
+997 GNFDVTGYLVLKAQG

-1024 LYGAL
+1024 LYGTL

-1139 RVVQNDGTTPH
+1139 RVVQNDGTTSH

-1197 LLTSAGYSY
+1197 VLTSAGYSY

-1273 FAADYVQDDINLIIG
+1273 FAADYVQDDINLVIG

-1361 RSPTTGGGG
+1361 RNPTTGGGG

-1423 SGGGGATPE
+1423 NGGTGSGVTEAQVQ
-1432 AIADAVWDEALADHQ
+1432 AIADA
-1447 DPGSVGEALDDAAA
+1447 
-1461 GAGGT
+1461 
-1466 TPAEVWAYTTRELTA
+1466 
-1481 GTKDAEIDAIQAKT
+1481 
-1495 DNLPSDP
+1495 
-1502 ADQSLVEA
+1502 
-1510 KIDAQTTD
+1510 QT
-1518 LKGLSNKDL
+1518 
-1527 TQVFDNSPTIDLTDV
+1527 V
-1542 TNAIDAQTIDLK
+1542 DLK
-1554 GASNK
+1554 GAGNK
-1559 DLTEVFENTPSIDPT
+1559 DLTEVFENTPDVNLQP
-1574 SVWTH
+1574 V
-1579 PERTLTEGS
+1579 
-1588 GLDEGQLHT
+1588 LDAIA
-1597 ALDNYT
+1597 ALN
-1603 NKDAWKAE
+1603 
-1611 DIDLG
+1611 DI
-1616 GIPDDIA
+1616 
-1623 EIKATMANFPENLAS
+1623 T
-1638 TEQVTAVN
+1638 
-1646 DNVSTRLA
+1646 
-1654 AASYIAPDNQG
+1654 
-1665 IADAKTAAES
+1665 
-1675 AATSS
+1675 
-1680 EAINTRLPNQ
+1680 
-1690 PAAVSDIPTDEDN
+1690 VSDIEASTVLSKEATLTNIANAVAQIPTTDSVADLTPVLTAIAALNDVTPAEVRAAFDEAEFKDKN
-1703 AAAVR
+1703 
-1708 TELANELQKVT
+1708 TEAEIHNWLDSYANK
-1719 DIKEDSTKLVDLAE
+1719 DDWKASRYRPSTC
-1733 ADEEF
+1733 F
-1738 SATHATKKKKGTDD
+1738 
-1752 VLLRKTV
+1752 RRY
-1759 SGGSILNTITI
+1759 
-1770 EDE
+1770 

>member
-1 MAIEYSGGTITL
+1 MAITYSGGTITL
-13 TNETATPEDL
+13 INETDATFD
-23 WDADQAGG
+23 DIYSAGVAGITKDQNVFVITAQLSLVNSTLSDTNKIIKFE
-31 WGVVSRQGLSARYQY
+31 WGA
-46 YIAAQISLGAGGHF
+46 ISTPLLIDDDSELQLGELDGDGYGINGCQVF
-60 VGEEI
+60 MNNSFSTS
-65 DVIINGASK
+65 IINLG
-74 PPIVSTSS
+74 
-82 DSGMRFGAIDA
+82 
-93 NGDTYNGCSVTFVCT
+93 SVTGNNTGNIKFYGCHIKGTSPNTTGIGINGVYFWRFYDDDTSQVCD
-108 STANPIEFPVGA
+108 IRDCQFEF
-120 ANIPNAC
+120 
-127 DFEVYA
+127 
-133 STVDGHFAGPNGLFG
+133 NGGG
-148 RFYRGDDQIVKI
+148 RFHGTNSKLVR
-160 RDSTFQNMKFGMRLR
+160 NKFINCK
-175 GTASFMKDVEFS
+175 TSV
-187 NIFGIFSPFTTYGEL
+187 SPFTTRNPFGE
-202 GGGISGILVRKSYQG
+202 INDNQVFACSASYYWYPSQSGSL
-217 AYFQSDFGDATVRNF
+217 
-232 AARNNTRTMN
+232 
-242 FRNVAGSSGNYYSID
+242 
-257 GNIETPLDIFW
+257 
-268 QFNNTVSK
+268 TVSNA
-276 FFVQFSFNK
+276 FGRDNDYAAIVSSVSSDTNQTLTFVDADFDVFTFSWLG
-285 TYKKASDSSPL
+285 PG
-296 EGARV
+296 GANLRVREDYNYVPTILDQATQNPITSGRV
-301 YIEDADGTQVTN
+301 YIENLAGTQVHN
-313 ATINASGVLAE
+313 EA
-324 QVLTKE
+324 
-330 TYRYLDGDTPTALTP
+330 LDGNGQVGELILRAGQYRKATGNTRTDETP
-345 HVVKVRKYRYLF
+345 HTVKVRCYGYQYQEF
-357 TEVSISV
+357 PIDI
-364 DAKIEGVDFVGDN
+364 DARTVTNLSEIINNFV
-377 PFIVANESTAGA
+377 VANESTAGA
-389 YAGIAVNGAA
+389 YTGIVVNGAA

-409 IQEVYDYCNW
+409 IQQVYDYCNW

-454 GVELIQESARLT
+454 GVKLIQESARLT

-512 LEGAIIGW
+512 LEGAVIGW

-603 VTLSKAAAEAITGI
+603 VTLSKAAAGAITGI

-657 MYFCLYRLPLNKSG
+657 MYFCLYGLPLNKSG
-671 TSYTGRTST
+671 TNYTGRTST

-725 GSTFQAGVTVDT
+725 GSTFQAAVTVDT
-737 INDSTVT
+737 INDSTAT

-867 AIVDANN
+867 AIVNANN

-903 NVSFPFDT
+903 NVAFPFDT

-956 SIGVPAGLTVR
+956 SVGVPAGLTVR
-967 YQQSDGSTTQEAGAP
+967 YQQSDGGTTQETGAA

-997 GNFDATGYLVLKAQG
+997 GNFDVTGYLVLKAQG

-1024 LYGAL
+1024 LYGTL

-1036 GLLPSA
+1036 GLLPLA

-1139 RVVQNDGTTPH
+1139 RVVQNDGTTSH

-1197 LLTSAGYSY
+1197 VLTSAGYSY

-1212 GEDLEDGDVIRLR
+1212 GENLEDGDVIRLR

-1273 FAADYVQDDINLIIG
+1273 FAADYVQDDINLVIG

-1361 RSPTTGGGG
+1361 RNPTTGGGG

-1423 SGGGGATPE
+1423 NGGTGSGVTEAQVQ
-1432 AIADAVWDEALADHQ
+1432 AIADA
-1447 DPGSVGEALDDAAA
+1447 
-1461 GAGGT
+1461 
-1466 TPAEVWAYTTRELTA
+1466 
-1481 GTKDAEIDAIQAKT
+1481 
-1495 DNLPSDP
+1495 
-1502 ADQSLVEA
+1502 
-1510 KIDAQTTD
+1510 QT
-1518 LKGLSNKDL
+1518 
-1527 TQVFDNSPTIDLTDV
+1527 V
-1542 TNAIDAQTIDLK
+1542 DLK
-1554 GASNK
+1554 GAGNK
-1559 DLTEVFENTPSIDPT
+1559 DLTEVFENTPDVNLQPVLDAIASLNDITVSDIEAST
-1574 SVWTH
+1574 VLSK
-1579 PERTLTEGS
+1579 EATLTNIANAVAQIPTTDNVADLTPILTAIAALNDVTPAEVRAAFDEAEFKDKNTEAEIHNW
-1588 GLDEGQLHT
+1588 LDS
-1597 ALDNYT
+1597 YV
-1603 NKDAWKAE
+1603 NKDDWKAT
-1611 DIDLG
+1611 DIDLQPVLDA
-1616 GIPDDIA
+1616 I
-1623 EIKATMANFPENLAS
+1623 TNLDTVVKVIEKLTGYNS
-1638 TEQVTAVN
+1638 VYN
-1646 DNVSTRLA
+1646 S
-1654 AASYIAPDNQG
+1654 
-1665 IADAKTAAES
+1665 
-1675 AATSS
+1675 
-1680 EAINTRLPNQ
+1680 NTQTLT
-1690 PAAVSDIPTDEDN
+1690 IY
-1703 AAAVR
+1703 
-1708 TELANELQKVT
+1708 
-1719 DIKEDSTKLVDLAE
+1719 E
-1733 ADEEF
+1733 ADGVTVWREY
-1738 SATHATKKKKGTDD
+1738 TWTDTE
-1752 VLLRKTV
+1752 RTQ
-1759 SGGSILNTITI
+1759 I
-1770 EDE
+1770 

>member
-1 MAIEYSGGTITL
+1 MAITYSGGTITL
-13 TNETATPEDL
+13 TNETDATFD
-23 WDADQAGG
+23 DIYSAGVAGITKDQNVFVITAELSLVNSTLSDTNKIIKFE
-31 WGVVSRQGLSARYQY
+31 WGA
-46 YIAAQISLGAGGHF
+46 ISTPLLIDDDSELQLGELDSDGYGINGCQVF
-60 VGEEI
+60 MNSSFSTS
-65 DVIINGASK
+65 IINLGSATGNNTGNIK
-74 PPIVSTSS
+74 LYGCHIKGTSPNTT
-82 DSGMRFGAIDA
+82 GIGINGVYFWRFYDDDTSQVCDIRDCQFEF
-93 NGDTYNGCSVTFVCT
+93 NGG
-108 STANPIEFPVGA
+108 
-120 ANIPNAC
+120 
-127 DFEVYA
+127 
-133 STVDGHFAGPNGLFG
+133 G
-148 RFYRGDDQIVKI
+148 RFHGTNSKLVR
-160 RDSTFQNMKFGMRLR
+160 NKFINCK
-175 GTASFMKDVEFS
+175 TSV
-187 NIFGIFSPFTTYGEL
+187 SPFTTRNPFGE
-202 GGGISGILVRKSYQG
+202 INDNQVFACSVSYYWYPSQSGSL
-217 AYFQSDFGDATVRNF
+217 
-232 AARNNTRTMN
+232 
-242 FRNVAGSSGNYYSID
+242 
-257 GNIETPLDIFW
+257 
-268 QFNNTVSK
+268 TVSNA
-276 FFVQFSFNK
+276 FGRDNDYAAIVSSVSSDTNQTLTFVDADFDVFTFSWLG
-285 TYKKASDSSPL
+285 PG
-296 EGARV
+296 GANLRVREDYNYVPTILDQATQNPITSGRV
-301 YIEDADGTQVTN
+301 YIENLAGTQVHN
-313 ATINASGVLAE
+313 EA
-324 QVLTKE
+324 
-330 TYRYLDGDTPTALTP
+330 LDGNGQVGELILRAGQYRKATGNTRTDETP
-345 HVVKVRKYRYLF
+345 HTVKVRCYGYQFQEFPVDIGARTVTNISQNENNFVVANEATAAGYSSEATITGSTK
-357 TEVSISV
+357 SISV
-364 DAKIEGVDFVGDN
+364 TGTLTKQQLYDLG
-377 PFIVANESTAGA
+377 
-389 YAGIAVNGAA
+389 
-399 QTITVTADHS
+399 
-409 IQEVYDYCNW
+409 EV

-424 ANMQYDMP
+424 GNMQYTKP
-432 ISTADGINFTLAAGW
+432 FTDPDTLNTGW
-447 SITVTGS
+447 TITVSGELTGD
-454 GVELIQESARLT
+454 GVYNT
-466 DKSSV
+466 TP
-471 FTVASG
+471 TVATG
-477 AFFED
+477 GFFED
-482 ADGAIWEASGSLYYA
+482 ASGAIWEASGSLYYA

-512 LEGAIIGW
+512 LEGAVIGW

-590 GSPAVIRLAPDPQ
+590 GSPAVIRLVPDPQ
-603 VTLSKAAAEAITGI
+603 VTLSKAAAGAITGI

-657 MYFCLYRLPLNKSG
+657 MYFCLYGLPLNKSG

-711 IQFNFEANGTYNFG
+711 IQFNFEANGTYSFG
-725 GSTFQAGVTVDT
+725 GSTFQAAVTVDT
-737 INDSTVT
+737 INDSTAT

-903 NVSFPFDT
+903 NVAFPFDT

-967 YQQSDGSTTQEAGAP
+967 YQQSDGGTTQETGAA

-997 GNFDATGYLVLKAQG
+997 GNFDVTGYLVLKAQG

-1024 LYGAL
+1024 LYGTL

-1053 GVTITD
+1053 DVTITD

-1139 RVVQNDGTTPH
+1139 RVVQNDGTTSH

-1188 TQDIEIENR
+1188 TRDIEIENR
-1197 LLTSAGYSY
+1197 Y
-1206 TGLFGP
+1206 
-1212 GEDLEDGDVIRLR
+1212 
-1225 ATYQSGVTAK
+1225 
-1235 LPYEQSSVVSAAGIS
+1235 
-1250 FLGVETDDEVYI
+1250 
-1262 LYGVDG
+1262 
-1268 SGVTK
+1268 
-1273 FAADYVQDDINLIIG
+1273 
-1288 GNWTGEELYA
+1288 
-1298 WWVYNLTTEQGIRE
+1298 
-1312 FFGAVTAI
+1312 
-1320 DAGNIRFNT
+1320 
-1329 DVVGLL
+1329 
-1335 LDNNT
+1335 
-1340 ANNYYQ
+1340 
-1346 NDNIRIFRSDEAYPV
+1346 
-1361 RSPTTGGGG
+1361 
-1370 LDVVWRSQVYVATV
+1370 
-1384 TVSGSNVITGA
+1384 
-1395 LADVEAAI
+1395 
-1403 DAQTA
+1403 
-1408 DLKGADDRDLTEVYD
+1408 
-1423 SGGGGATPE
+1423 
-1432 AIADAVWDEALADHQ
+1432 
-1447 DPGSVGEALDDAAA
+1447 
-1461 GAGGT
+1461 
-1466 TPAEVWAYTTRELTA
+1466 
-1481 GTKDAEIDAIQAKT
+1481 
-1495 DNLPSDP
+1495 
-1502 ADQSLVEA
+1502 
-1510 KIDAQTTD
+1510 
-1518 LKGLSNKDL
+1518 
-1527 TQVFDNSPTIDLTDV
+1527 
-1542 TNAIDAQTIDLK
+1542 
-1554 GASNK
+1554 
-1559 DLTEVFENTPSIDPT
+1559 
-1574 SVWTH
+1574 
-1579 PERTLTEGS
+1579 
-1588 GLDEGQLHT
+1588 
-1597 ALDNYT
+1597 
-1603 NKDAWKAE
+1603 
-1611 DIDLG
+1611 
-1616 GIPDDIA
+1616 
-1623 EIKATMANFPENLAS
+1623 
-1638 TEQVTAVN
+1638 
-1646 DNVSTRLA
+1646 
-1654 AASYIAPDNQG
+1654 
-1665 IADAKTAAES
+1665 
-1675 AATSS
+1675 
-1680 EAINTRLPNQ
+1680 
-1690 PAAVSDIPTDEDN
+1690 
-1703 AAAVR
+1703 
-1708 TELANELQKVT
+1708 
-1719 DIKEDSTKLVDLAE
+1719 
-1733 ADEEF
+1733 
-1738 SATHATKKKKGTDD
+1738 
-1752 VLLRKTV
+1752 
-1759 SGGSILNTITI
+1759 
-1770 EDE
+1770 

>member
-1 MAIEYSGGTITL
+1 MAITYSGGTITL
-13 TNETATPEDL
+13 TNETDATFD
-23 WDADQAGG
+23 DIYSAGVAGITKDQNVFVITAELSLVNSTLSDTNKIIKFE
-31 WGVVSRQGLSARYQY
+31 WGA
-46 YIAAQISLGAGGHF
+46 ISTPLLIDDDSELQLGELDGDGYGINGCQVF
-60 VGEEI
+60 MNNSFSTS
-65 DVIINGASK
+65 IINLGSATGNNTGNIK
-74 PPIVSTSS
+74 FYGCHIKGTSPNTT
-82 DSGMRFGAIDA
+82 GIGINGVYFWRFYDDDTSQVCDIRDCQFEF
-93 NGDTYNGCSVTFVCT
+93 NGG
-108 STANPIEFPVGA
+108 
-120 ANIPNAC
+120 
-127 DFEVYA
+127 
-133 STVDGHFAGPNGLFG
+133 G
-148 RFYRGDDQIVKI
+148 RFHGTNSKLVR
-160 RDSTFQNMKFGMRLR
+160 NKFINCK
-175 GTASFMKDVEFS
+175 TSV
-187 NIFGIFSPFTTYGEL
+187 SPFTTRNPFGE
-202 GGGISGILVRKSYQG
+202 INDNQVFACSASYYWYPSQSGSL
-217 AYFQSDFGDATVRNF
+217 
-232 AARNNTRTMN
+232 
-242 FRNVAGSSGNYYSID
+242 
-257 GNIETPLDIFW
+257 
-268 QFNNTVSK
+268 TVSNA
-276 FFVQFSFNK
+276 FGRDNDYAAIVSSVSSDTNQTLTFVDADFDVFTFSWLG
-285 TYKKASDSSPL
+285 PG
-296 EGARV
+296 GANLRVREDYNYVPTILDQETQNPITSGRV
-301 YIEDADGTQVTN
+301 YIENLAGTQVHN
-313 ATINASGVLAE
+313 EA
-324 QVLTKE
+324 
-330 TYRYLDGDTPTALTP
+330 LDGNGQVGELILRAGQYRKATGNTRTDETP
-345 HVVKVRKYRYLF
+345 HTVKVRCYGYQYQEF
-357 TEVSISV
+357 PIYI
-364 DAKIEGVDFVGDN
+364 DARTVTNLSEIINNFV
-377 PFIVANESTAGA
+377 VANESTAGA
-389 YAGIAVNGAA
+389 YTGIVVNGAA

-409 IQEVYDYCNW
+409 IQQVFDYCNW

-454 GVELIQESARLT
+454 GVKLIQESARLT

-531 NTSLVLDTL
+531 NKSLVLDTL

-603 VTLSKAAAEAITGI
+603 VTLSKAAAGAITGI

-657 MYFCLYRLPLNKSG
+657 MYFCLYGLPLNKSG
-671 TSYTGRTST
+671 TNYTGRTST

-725 GSTFQAGVTVDT
+725 GSTFQAAVTVDT
-737 INDSTVT
+737 INDSTAT

-903 NVSFPFDT
+903 NVAFPFDT

-967 YQQSDGSTTQEAGAP
+967 YQQSDGGTTQETGAA

-997 GNFDATGYLVLKAQG
+997 GNFDVTGYLVLKAQG

-1024 LYGAL
+1024 LYGTL

-1036 GLLPSA
+1036 GLLPLA

-1139 RVVQNDGTTPH
+1139 RVVQNDGTTSH

-1188 TQDIEIENR
+1188 TRDIEIENR
-1197 LLTSAGYSY
+1197 VLTSAGYSY

-1273 FAADYVQDDINLIIG
+1273 FAADYVQDDINLVIG

-1298 WWVYNLTTEQGIRE
+1298 WWVYNLTTKQGIRE

-1361 RSPTTGGGG
+1361 RNPTTGGGG

-1423 SGGGGATPE
+1423 NGGTGSGVTEAQVQ
-1432 AIADAVWDEALADHQ
+1432 AIADA
-1447 DPGSVGEALDDAAA
+1447 
-1461 GAGGT
+1461 
-1466 TPAEVWAYTTRELTA
+1466 
-1481 GTKDAEIDAIQAKT
+1481 
-1495 DNLPSDP
+1495 
-1502 ADQSLVEA
+1502 
-1510 KIDAQTTD
+1510 QT
-1518 LKGLSNKDL
+1518 
-1527 TQVFDNSPTIDLTDV
+1527 V
-1542 TNAIDAQTIDLK
+1542 DLK
-1554 GASNK
+1554 GAGNK
-1559 DLTEVFENTPSIDPT
+1559 DLTEVFENTPDVNLQP
-1574 SVWTH
+1574 V
-1579 PERTLTEGS
+1579 
-1588 GLDEGQLHT
+1588 LDAIASL
-1597 ALDNYT
+1597 N
-1603 NKDAWKAE
+1603 
-1611 DIDLG
+1611 DI
-1616 GIPDDIA
+1616 
-1623 EIKATMANFPENLAS
+1623 T
-1638 TEQVTAVN
+1638 
-1646 DNVSTRLA
+1646 
-1654 AASYIAPDNQG
+1654 
-1665 IADAKTAAES
+1665 
-1675 AATSS
+1675 
-1680 EAINTRLPNQ
+1680 
-1690 PAAVSDIPTDEDN
+1690 VSDIEASTVLSKEATLTNIANAVAQIPTTDNVADLTPILTAIAALNDVTPAEVRAAFDEAEFKDKN
-1703 AAAVR
+1703 
-1708 TELANELQKVT
+1708 TEAEIHNWLDSYVNKDDWKASDINLQPVLDAISDVDAIVKVIEKLT
-1719 DIKEDSTKLVDLAE
+1719 GFKSTYDSNSEILTIYE
-1733 ADEEF
+1733 ADGVTVWREY
-1738 SATHATKKKKGTDD
+1738 TWTDTE
-1752 VLLRKTV
+1752 RTQ
-1759 SGGSILNTITI
+1759 I
-1770 EDE
+1770 

>member
-1 MAIEYSGGTITL
+1 MAITYSGGTITL
-13 TNETATPEDL
+13 TNETDATFD
-23 WDADQAGG
+23 DIYSAGVAGIMKDQNVFVITAELSLVNSTLSDTNKIIKFE
-31 WGVVSRQGLSARYQY
+31 WGA
-46 YIAAQISLGAGGHF
+46 ISTPLLIDDDSELQLGELDSDGYGINGCQVF
-60 VGEEI
+60 MNSSFSTS
-65 DVIINGASK
+65 IINLGSATGNNTGNIK
-74 PPIVSTSS
+74 LYGCHIKGTSPNTT
-82 DSGMRFGAIDA
+82 GIGINGVYFWRFYDDDTSQVCDIRDCQFEF
-93 NGDTYNGCSVTFVCT
+93 NGG
-108 STANPIEFPVGA
+108 
-120 ANIPNAC
+120 
-127 DFEVYA
+127 
-133 STVDGHFAGPNGLFG
+133 G
-148 RFYRGDDQIVKI
+148 RFHGTNSKLVR
-160 RDSTFQNMKFGMRLR
+160 NKFINCK
-175 GTASFMKDVEFS
+175 TSV
-187 NIFGIFSPFTTYGEL
+187 SPFTTRNPFGE
-202 GGGISGILVRKSYQG
+202 INDNQVFACSVSYYWYPSQSGSL
-217 AYFQSDFGDATVRNF
+217 
-232 AARNNTRTMN
+232 
-242 FRNVAGSSGNYYSID
+242 
-257 GNIETPLDIFW
+257 
-268 QFNNTVSK
+268 TVSNA
-276 FFVQFSFNK
+276 FGRDNDYAAIVSSVSSDTNQTLTFVDADFDVFTFSWLG
-285 TYKKASDSSPL
+285 PG
-296 EGARV
+296 GANLRVREDYNYVPTILDQETQNPITSGRV
-301 YIEDADGTQVTN
+301 YIENLAGTQVHN
-313 ATINASGVLAE
+313 EA
-324 QVLTKE
+324 
-330 TYRYLDGDTPTALTP
+330 LDGNGQVGELILRAGQYRKATGNTRTDETP
-345 HVVKVRKYRYLF
+345 HTVKVRCYGYQYQEF
-357 TEVSISV
+357 PIDI
-364 DAKIEGVDFVGDN
+364 DARTITNLSEIINNFV
-377 PFIVANESTAGA
+377 VANESTAGA
-389 YAGIAVNGAA
+389 YTGIVVNGAV

-409 IQEVYDYCNW
+409 IQQVFDYCNW

-447 SITVTGS
+447 LITVTGS

-603 VTLSKAAAEAITGI
+603 VTLSKAAAGAITGI

-657 MYFCLYRLPLNKSG
+657 MYFCLYGLPLNKSG

-711 IQFNFEANGTYNFG
+711 IQFNFDANGTYNFG

-880 AATTVQNWYS
+880 ADTTVQNWYS

-903 NVSFPFDT
+903 NVAFPFDT

-967 YQQSDGSTTQEAGAP
+967 YQQSDGGTTQEAGAA

-997 GNFDATGYLVLKAQG
+997 GNFDVTGYLVLKAQG

-1024 LYGAL
+1024 LYGTL

-1053 GVTITD
+1053 DVTITD

-1139 RVVQNDGTTPH
+1139 RVVQNDGTTSH

-1197 LLTSAGYSY
+1197 LLPSAGYSY

-1273 FAADYVQDDINLIIG
+1273 FAADYVQDDINLVIG

-1335 LDNNT
+1335 LDNTT

-1361 RSPTTGGGG
+1361 RNPTTGGGG

-1423 SGGGGATPE
+1423 NGGTGSGVTEAQVQ
-1432 AIADAVWDEALADHQ
+1432 AIADA
-1447 DPGSVGEALDDAAA
+1447 
-1461 GAGGT
+1461 
-1466 TPAEVWAYTTRELTA
+1466 
-1481 GTKDAEIDAIQAKT
+1481 
-1495 DNLPSDP
+1495 
-1502 ADQSLVEA
+1502 
-1510 KIDAQTTD
+1510 QT
-1518 LKGLSNKDL
+1518 
-1527 TQVFDNSPTIDLTDV
+1527 V
-1542 TNAIDAQTIDLK
+1542 DLK
-1554 GASNK
+1554 GAGNK
-1559 DLTEVFENTPSIDPT
+1559 DLTEVFENTPDVNLQP
-1574 SVWTH
+1574 V
-1579 PERTLTEGS
+1579 
-1588 GLDEGQLHT
+1588 LDAIA
-1597 ALDNYT
+1597 ALN
-1603 NKDAWKAE
+1603 
-1611 DIDLG
+1611 DI
-1616 GIPDDIA
+1616 
-1623 EIKATMANFPENLAS
+1623 T
-1638 TEQVTAVN
+1638 
-1646 DNVSTRLA
+1646 
-1654 AASYIAPDNQG
+1654 
-1665 IADAKTAAES
+1665 
-1675 AATSS
+1675 
-1680 EAINTRLPNQ
+1680 
-1690 PAAVSDIPTDEDN
+1690 VSDIEASTVLSKEATLTNIANAVAQIPTTDSVADLTPVLTAIAALNDVTPAQVRAAFDEAEFKDKN
-1703 AAAVR
+1703 
-1708 TELANELQKVT
+1708 TEAEIHNWLDSYANKNDWKASNINLQPVLDAISDVDAIVKVIEKLT
-1719 DIKEDSTKLVDLAE
+1719 GFKSTYDSNSEILTIYE
-1733 ADEEF
+1733 ADGVTVWREY
-1738 SATHATKKKKGTDD
+1738 TWTDTE
-1752 VLLRKTV
+1752 RTQ
-1759 SGGSILNTITI
+1759 I
-1770 EDE
+1770 

>member
-1 MAIEYSGGTITL
+1 LTVSNAFGRDNDYAAIVSSVSSDTNPTL
-13 TNETATPEDL
+13 TFV
-23 WDADQAGG
+23 DADFDVFTFSWLGPGGANLRVREDYNYVPTILDQAT
-31 WGVVSRQGLSARYQY
+31 Q
-46 YIAAQISLGAGGHF
+46 
-60 VGEEI
+60 
-65 DVIINGASK
+65 
-74 PPIVSTSS
+74 
-82 DSGMRFGAIDA
+82 
-93 NGDTYNGCSVTFVCT
+93 
-108 STANPIEFPVGA
+108 NPI
-120 ANIPNAC
+120 
-127 DFEVYA
+127 
-133 STVDGHFAGPNGLFG
+133 T
-148 RFYRGDDQIVKI
+148 
-160 RDSTFQNMKFGMRLR
+160 
-175 GTASFMKDVEFS
+175 
-187 NIFGIFSPFTTYGEL
+187 
-202 GGGISGILVRKSYQG
+202 SG
-217 AYFQSDFGDATVRNF
+217 
-232 AARNNTRTMN
+232 
-242 FRNVAGSSGNYYSID
+242 
-257 GNIETPLDIFW
+257 
-268 QFNNTVSK
+268 
-276 FFVQFSFNK
+276 
-285 TYKKASDSSPL
+285 
-296 EGARV
+296 RV
-301 YIEDADGTQVTN
+301 YIENLAGTQVHN
-313 ATINASGVLAE
+313 EA
-324 QVLTKE
+324 
-330 TYRYLDGDTPTALTP
+330 LDGNGQVGELILRAGQYRKATGNTRTDETP
-345 HVVKVRKYRYLF
+345 HTVKVRCYGYQF
-357 TEVSISV
+357 QEFPV
-364 DAKIEGVDFVGDN
+364 DIDARTVTNLSEIINNFV
-377 PFIVANESTAGA
+377 VANESTAGA
-389 YAGIAVNGAA
+389 YTGIVVNGAA

-409 IQEVYDYCNW
+409 IQQVFDYCNW

-454 GVELIQESARLT
+454 GVKLIQESARLT

-512 LEGAIIGW
+512 LEGAVIGW

-603 VTLSKAAAEAITGI
+603 VTLSKAAAGAITGI

-657 MYFCLYRLPLNKSG
+657 MYFCLYGLPLNKSG

-903 NVSFPFDT
+903 NVAFPFDT

-967 YQQSDGSTTQEAGAP
+967 YQQSDGGTTQEACAA

-997 GNFDATGYLVLKAQG
+997 GNFDVTGYLVLKAQG

-1024 LYGAL
+1024 LYGTL

-1071 FSITITDSAGGNT
+1071 FSITITDSAGGNI

-1099 GTFQGKDAFNW
+1099 GTFQGQDAFNW

-1188 TQDIEIENR
+1188 TRDIEIENGV
-1197 LLTSAGYSY
+1197 LTSAGYSY

-1212 GEDLEDGDVIRLR
+1212 GEDLEDGDVVRLR

-1361 RSPTTGGGG
+1361 RNPTTGGGG

-1384 TVSGSNVITGA
+1384 TVSGSNVITGD

-1408 DLKGADDRDLTEVYD
+1408 ELKGADDRDLTEVYD
-1423 SGGGGATPE
+1423 NGGGTGGGATE
-1432 AIADAVWDEALADHQ
+1432 AQVQAIADA
-1447 DPGSVGEALDDAAA
+1447 
-1461 GAGGT
+1461 
-1466 TPAEVWAYTTRELTA
+1466 
-1481 GTKDAEIDAIQAKT
+1481 
-1495 DNLPSDP
+1495 
-1502 ADQSLVEA
+1502 
-1510 KIDAQTTD
+1510 QT
-1518 LKGLSNKDL
+1518 
-1527 TQVFDNSPTIDLTDV
+1527 V
-1542 TNAIDAQTIDLK
+1542 DLK
-1554 GASNK
+1554 GAGNK
-1559 DLTEVFENTPSIDPT
+1559 DLTEVFENTPDVNLQP
-1574 SVWTH
+1574 V
-1579 PERTLTEGS
+1579 
-1588 GLDEGQLHT
+1588 LDAIASL
-1597 ALDNYT
+1597 N
-1603 NKDAWKAE
+1603 
-1611 DIDLG
+1611 DI
-1616 GIPDDIA
+1616 
-1623 EIKATMANFPENLAS
+1623 T
-1638 TEQVTAVN
+1638 
-1646 DNVSTRLA
+1646 
-1654 AASYIAPDNQG
+1654 
-1665 IADAKTAAES
+1665 
-1675 AATSS
+1675 
-1680 EAINTRLPNQ
+1680 
-1690 PAAVSDIPTDEDN
+1690 VSDIEASTALSKEATLTNIANAVAQIPTTDSVADLTPVLTAIAALNDVTPAQVRAAFDEAEFKDKN
-1703 AAAVR
+1703 
-1708 TELANELQKVT
+1708 TEAEIHNWLDSYANKNDWKASDINLQPVL
-1719 DIKEDSTKLVDLAE
+1719 DAISDL
-1733 ADEEF
+1733 
-1738 SATHATKKKKGTDD
+1738 SMLIVKGD
-1752 VLLRKTV
+1752 
-1759 SGGSILNTITI
+1759 
-1770 EDE
+1770 

>member
-1 MAIEYSGGTITL
+1 MAFTNPDANTIRL
-13 TNETATPEDL
+13 TNESA
-23 WDADQAGG
+23 AD
-31 WGVVSRQGLSARYQY
+31 
-46 YIAAQISLGAGGHF
+46 F
-60 VGEEI
+60 
-65 DVIINGASK
+65 DD
-74 PPIVSTSS
+74 IVSAGVSGITKTGNNTFVITRDLQLVNSTLS
-82 DSGMRFGAIDA
+82 DTNKVIKFEWGSRSLPLSVDTNSELQLGELD
-93 NGDTYNGCSVTFVCT
+93 GDGYGINGCSVYMYHTNTATASLGSSLGSAGNLKLYGCALQGESVNGGNFFWRFYSSISSQVVDIRDCYFHNFFGGGRFQGANSKVVRCRYVNCIAFSAPFT
-108 STANPIEFPVGA
+108 TKSPFGEISGNRVFAGSNSYYWFPQESGSLAVSNAFGRDNDTAAYIADSSGSTATLTFIDADFDVWAFSWNGVNNTGVRVREDYNYVPTVLDQATQTAITSGRIYIENLAGTQVHNEALDGSGQVGELILRAGQYRSATGNTRTDETPHTVKVRCYGYQFQEFPV
-120 ANIPNAC
+120 
-127 DFEVYA
+127 
-133 STVDGHFAGPNGLFG
+133 
-148 RFYRGDDQIVKI
+148 
-160 RDSTFQNMKFGMRLR
+160 
-175 GTASFMKDVEFS
+175 
-187 NIFGIFSPFTTYGEL
+187 
-202 GGGISGILVRKSYQG
+202 
-217 AYFQSDFGDATVRNF
+217 
-232 AARNNTRTMN
+232 
-242 FRNVAGSSGNYYSID
+242 
-257 GNIETPLDIFW
+257 DI
-268 QFNNTVSK
+268 
-276 FFVQFSFNK
+276 
-285 TYKKASDSSPL
+285 
-296 EGARV
+296 GAR
-301 YIEDADGTQVTN
+301 TVTN
-313 ATINASGVLAE
+313 LS
-324 QVLTKE
+324 Q
-330 TYRYLDGDTPTALTP
+330 
-345 HVVKVRKYRYLF
+345 
-357 TEVSISV
+357 
-364 DAKIEGVDFVGDN
+364 IENNFV
-377 PFIVANESTAGA
+377 VANESTAGA
-389 YAGIAVNGAA
+389 YTGITVNGSAE
-399 QTITVTADHS
+399 TITVSSNHTL
-409 IQEVYDYCNW
+409 QEVYDYCNW

-466 DKSSV
+466 DKSSDL
-471 FTVASG
+471 TVASG

-497 SHAYLSVF
+497 SHAYLSVV

-560 YADTKQITGEYDHIY
+560 YADTKQVTGEYDHIY
-575 STIPRSLDGAPIGTS
+575 STIPRLLDGAPIGTS

-603 VTLSKAAAEAITGI
+603 VTLSKAAAGAITGI

-657 MYFCLYRLPLNKSG
+657 MYFCLYGLPLNKSG

-903 NVSFPFDT
+903 NVAFPFDT

-956 SIGVPAGLTVR
+956 SVGVPAGLTVR
-967 YQQSDGSTTQEAGAP
+967 YQQSDGGTTQEAGAA
-982 GEIDELIQIFGDTTH
+982 GEIDELIQVFGDTTH

-1024 LYGAL
+1024 LYGTL

-1167 TQVTISNSNIVNGCR
+1167 TQVTISNSNIVNGSR

-1197 LLTSAGYSY
+1197 VLTSAGYSY

-1262 LYGVDG
+1262 LYGIDG

-1273 FAADYVQDDINLIIG
+1273 FAADYVQDDVNLVIG

-1298 WWVYNLTTEQGIRE
+1298 WWVYNLTTAQGIRE

-1320 DAGNIRFNT
+1320 DAGNIRFNN
-1329 DVVGLL
+1329 DIVGLL

-1361 RSPTTGGGG
+1361 RNPTTGGGG

-1384 TVSGSNVITGA
+1384 TVSGSNVITGD

-1447 DPGSVGEALDDAAA
+1447 DPGSVGEALDDAAS

-1466 TPAEVWAYTTRELTA
+1466 TPAEVWAYATRELTA
-1481 GTKDAEIDAIQAKT
+1481 GPKDAEIDAIKAST

-1510 KIDAQTTD
+1510 KIDAQTVD
-1518 LKGLSNKDL
+1518 LKGD
-1527 TQVFDNSPTIDLTDV
+1527 DDRDLTDV
-1542 TNAIDAQTIDLK
+1542 YD
-1554 GASNK
+1554 
-1559 DLTEVFENTPSIDPT
+1559 NTPSIDPT
-1574 SVWTH
+1574 TVWTH
-1579 PERTLTEGS
+1579 PTRTLTAGP
-1588 GLDEGQLHT
+1588 
-1597 ALDNYT
+1597 
-1603 NKDAWKAE
+1603 KDAE
-1611 DIDLG
+1611 ID
-1616 GIPDDIA
+1616 A
-1623 EIKATMANFPENLAS
+1623 IKAKTDNLPADPVGVSDLPADKGVEIDAIKVKTDNLPASPASSDDVPTAEEN
-1638 TEQVTAVN
+1638 
-1646 DNVSTRLA
+1646 
-1654 AASYIAPDNQG
+1654 
-1665 IADAKTAAES
+1665 ADAVWNKT
-1675 AATSS
+1675 
-1680 EAINTRLPNQ
+1680 LP
-1690 PAAVSDIPTDEDN
+1690 
-1703 AAAVR
+1703 
-1708 TELANELQKVT
+1708 
-1719 DIKEDSTKLVDLAE
+1719 
-1733 ADEEF
+1733 
-1738 SATHATKKKKGTDD
+1738 
-1752 VLLRKTV
+1752 
-1759 SGGSILNTITI
+1759 
-1770 EDE
+1770 